1 MSKDFFRFDKEYSR
15 EEWTKYLGDNFK
27 YEYGSIPNQ
36 NSIIEKYIDCLDDS
50 NNKAIVWLGNL
61 NVDEDIGVYEIRIK
75 NTKTGSRVK
84 ISKICTD
91 IIKSG
96 NRNSFG
102 KGIFFIL
109 YSNENEKAYR
119 ISYVKYD
126 KKVNENLE
134 VKKDLSD
141 PKRFTYL
148 LGEGAKVKTAQSRLN
163 KEAFSSVKK
172 IEEAFSVEP
181 VNKEF
186 YKGIKISFDKI
197 YKNVLKNFENEE
209 NASSDRLLSAKE
221 FSLRFLG
228 RALFCWFLREKD
240 LIPKEIFDFINIG
253 EMKTKDNYYKE
264 VLEELFFNILNVKM
278 EERKIESKII
288 NKYEKQIPFL
298 NGGLFL
304 KKEEDYK
311 VKTIDNE
318 IIKELFE
325 FFEKYNFTVDESA
338 PFDIEISIDPEMLGR
353 IFENLLAEINPE
365 SSASA
370 RKETGS
376 FYTPREIVDYMVCES
391 IKLYLYKKT
400 QNVKA
405 DKIDN
410 IFSVN
415 EEADFSNEE
424 RNEILNAIHEM
435 KILDIACGSGAFP
448 MGILNRVFN
457 IIDKLDSNHEF
468 YKEFL
473 LKNIKGQAREEFKKL
488 YQANKFNYA
497 YKLDMLQRMIHGVD
511 IQPIAIEISRLRAF
525 LSLIV
530 DEEKESGHENLG
542 IKALPNLEFNF
553 ISANSLISLEHKE
566 KEQKEFSDETTEG
579 IIKRMR
585 NIAEEYF
592 NADTVEKK
600 IRIKTEFESL
610 MGGIENKSRDILEL
624 DADDKKKFLSWNPF
638 ENKSTDFFDSE
649 IQFGTKFFDI
659 VIGNPPYIQIQTMS
673 KSIKDNYKNAGFKSF
688 ASTGDIYQLFY
699 EKSLNLLDKNGVA
712 SLITSNKWMRAGYG
726 ASTREYFYNNA
737 NVFKIIDLGAGRF
750 SSATVDV
757 NIIFY
762 GRILQDKIEGERLF
776 DAVNYKD
783 DLEYLNLIR
792 IRTQEVYNRDAEEK
806 TALLYEVVTANLG
819 KEWVIMN
826 KVERSIFEKINKH
839 KALKDWDIQI
849 NFGIKTGFNEAFII
863 DEETKNK
870 LIKED
875 KKSEQ
880 LIKPLIRGRDI
891 KRYSYD
897 FNGVYLINTHN
908 GIERKNIP
916 PVNVN
921 KYKAIK
927 KHLDKYYSNLE
938 IRQDKG
944 NTPYNLRS
952 CAYLD
957 NFEKYKIKNNNGKI
971 EYYGKIIWNR
981 ISSELYFSYDD
992 KGYFVLDSMF
1002 MINCKNKNTI
1012 KYLIGILNSKL
1023 SRLYIKLTSAT
1034 LGSGTYGAKIYIEKI
1049 PIPKIDNTNKKLV
1062 DKIINN
1068 VNEILK
1074 IKNKNS
1080 NADISEIE
1088 GEIDKIVYWLYG
1100 LSEEEIKIIEN
1111 GI

>member
-1 MSKDFFRFDKEYSR
+1 MRFDKEYSR

-50 NNKAIVWLGNL
+50 NNRAIVWLGDL

-96 NRNSFG
+96 NRNSFE

-197 YKNVLKNFENEE
+197 YKDVLKNFENEE

-253 EMKTKDNYYKE
+253 ETKTKDNYYKE

-566 KEQKEFSDETTEG
+566 KEQKELKDETMDG
-579 IIKRMR
+579 FIKSMR

-592 NADTVEKK
+592 NADSLGKKKK
-600 IRIKTEFESL
+600 IKYKFDSLQSRIINESDFL
-610 MGGIENKSRDILEL
+610 TSE
-624 DADDKKKFLSWNPF
+624 DKKKFLSWNPF

-659 VIGNPPYIQIQTMS
+659 VIGNPPYGAKIS
-673 KSIKDNYKNAGFKSF
+673 AEDKKYFKENYKTTKTIKGVQKGSLDTYTLFIEKGF
-688 ASTGDIYQLFY
+688 
-699 EKSLNLLDKNGVA
+699 NLLDKNG
-712 SLITSNKWMRAGYG
+712 SLAYIVPISFTSSDSLSGVHCLLENNCKNIWVSSYAVRPQPVFQNAVVNTSIILFEKTLTKCKNIFSTKMYRKGKNFNLSNLIDNLQFVEVKDLKMFGRIPKISLPIEKSILQKIFKQKPIKDFVKDKGEKIYYRAVGGRYFKVVTNY
-726 ASTREYFYNNA
+726 STNSNTETFLFVDKKYRDLIACILSSNLSFYFYQVYSNNLNWSFSDICSFTIPFDNINSKIIEKIEDLYRQYLKDIEKNA
-737 NVFKIIDLGAGRF
+737 NVRKVSTESKYTMEEFK
-750 SSATVDV
+750 
-757 NIIFY
+757 
-762 GRILQDKIEGERLF
+762 E
-776 DAVNYKD
+776 
-783 DLEYLNLIR
+783 
-792 IRTQEVYNRDAEEK
+792 
-806 TALLYEVVTANLG
+806 
-819 KEWVIMN
+819 
-826 KVERSIFEKINKH
+826 
-839 KALKDWDIQI
+839 
-849 NFGIKTGFNEAFII
+849 
-863 DEETKNK
+863 
-870 LIKED
+870 
-875 KKSEQ
+875 
-880 LIKPLIRGRDI
+880 
-891 KRYSYD
+891 
-897 FNGVYLINTHN
+897 
-908 GIERKNIP
+908 
-916 PVNVN
+916 
-921 KYKAIK
+921 
-927 KHLDKYYSNLE
+927 
-938 IRQDKG
+938 
-944 NTPYNLRS
+944 
-952 CAYLD
+952 
-957 NFEKYKIKNNNGKI
+957 YKIGK
-971 EYYGKIIWNR
+971 
-981 ISSELYFSYDD
+981 
-992 KGYFVLDSMF
+992 
-1002 MINCKNKNTI
+1002 
-1012 KYLIGILNSKL
+1012 SKH
-1023 SRLYIKLTSAT
+1023 I
-1034 LGSGTYGAKIYIEKI
+1034 
-1049 PIPKIDNTNKKLV
+1049 
-1062 DKIINN
+1062 
-1068 VNEILK
+1068 
-1074 IKNKNS
+1074 
-1080 NADISEIE
+1080 
-1088 GEIDKIVYWLYG
+1088 IDKIDRLICPLYG
-1100 LSEEEIKIIEN
+1100 LTEEEMEFIINYELEFRV
-1111 GI
+1111 

>member
-27 YEYGSIPNQ
+27 YEYGSIANQ

-126 KKVNENLE
+126 KKVNENFE

-197 YKNVLKNFENEE
+197 YKDVLKNFENEE

-253 EMKTKDNYYKE
+253 ETKTKDNYYKE

-566 KEQKEFSDETTEG
+566 KEQKELKDETMDG
-579 IIKRMR
+579 FIKSMR

-592 NADTVEKK
+592 NADSLDKKKK
-600 IRIKTEFESL
+600 IKYKFDSLQSRIINESDFL
-610 MGGIENKSRDILEL
+610 TS
-624 DADDKKKFLSWNPF
+624 DDKKKFLSWNPF

-659 VIGNPPYIQIQTMS
+659 VIGNPPYGAKIS
-673 KSIKDNYKNAGFKSF
+673 AEDKKYFKENYKYANQGSLDTYKIFIEKGF
-688 ASTGDIYQLFY
+688 
-699 EKSLNLLDKNGVA
+699 NLLDKNGNLNFIVPMSVTS
-712 SLITSNKWMRAGYG
+712 SLSNAPLHKMILENCELIKISSYGY
-726 ASTREYFYNNA
+726 RPNQ
-737 NVFKIIDLGAGRF
+737 
-750 SSATVDV
+750 
-757 NIIFY
+757 IF
-762 GRILQDKIEGERLF
+762 
-776 DAVNYKD
+776 
-783 DLEYLNLIR
+783 
-792 IRTQEVYNRDAEEK
+792 RDAATNVSVISFVKSK
-806 TALLYEVVTANLG
+806 TRSKKLLTT
-819 KEWVIMN
+819 
-826 KVERSIFEKINKH
+826 KINK
-839 KALKDWDIQI
+839 
-849 NFGIKTGFNEAFII
+849 
-863 DEETKNK
+863 
-870 LIKED
+870 
-875 KKSEQ
+875 
-880 LIKPLIRGRDI
+880 
-891 KRYSYD
+891 RYR
-897 FNGVYLINTHN
+897 
-908 GIERKNIP
+908 E
-916 PVNVN
+916 
-921 KYKAIK
+921 
-927 KHLDKYYSNLE
+927 
-938 IRQDKG
+938 
-944 NTPYNLRS
+944 
-952 CAYLD
+952 
-957 NFEKYKIKNNNGKI
+957 
-971 EYYGKIIWNR
+971 
-981 ISSELYFSYDD
+981 
-992 KGYFVLDSMF
+992 
-1002 MINCKNKNTI
+1002 
-1012 KYLIGILNSKL
+1012 
-1023 SRLYIKLTSAT
+1023 
-1034 LGSGTYGAKIYIEKI
+1034 EKI
-1049 PIPKIDNTNKKLV
+1049 QDLIDNLKFVNSLNLLKEGRIPKISYQIEADILNKLYSIKTTIADLLNETKQAKPIYYRTSGGLYYKIVTSFSTNSSKETLLLLKSKYSKL
-1062 DKIINN
+1062 IGAIMSSTLYYWRWLINSN
-1068 VNEILK
+1068 WLDMRSYEILDFPIPIDK
-1074 IKNKNS
+1074 FTDNK
-1080 NADISEIE
+1080 ISEIE
-1088 GEIDKIVYWLYG
+1088 KIYKEYEKDLIKNSKPYRSKGEPAYYGKLSKHIIDKIDRLICPLYG
-1100 LSEEEIKIIEN
+1100 LTEEEMEFIIGYELEFRV
-1111 GI
+1111 

>member
-1 MSKDFFRFDKEYSR
+1 MRFDKEYSR

-27 YEYGSIPNQ
+27 YEYGSIANQ

-61 NVDEDIGVYEIRIK
+61 NVDEYIGVYEIRIK

-96 NRNSFG
+96 GKNSFG

-126 KKVNENLE
+126 KKVNENFE

-197 YKNVLKNFENEE
+197 YKDVLKNFENEE

-610 MGGIENKSRDILEL
+610 MGGIKNKSRDILEL

-659 VIGNPPYIQIQTMS
+659 VIGNPPYGAKIS
-673 KSIKDNYKNAGFKSF
+673 AEDKKYFKENYKYANQGSLDTYKIFIEKGF
-688 ASTGDIYQLFY
+688 
-699 EKSLNLLDKNGVA
+699 NLLDKNGNLNFIVPM
-712 SLITSNKWMRAGYG
+712 SVTSGKSNIALHKMILDNCKMIRVSSYNDRP
-726 ASTREYFYNNA
+726 SQVFNNA
-737 NVFKIIDLGAGRF
+737 HQKISIIGFLRTDTKCKELLTTKINRRYSSQSIDSVIKNLNFVNSLDFIQPEAFCKIGLPIEKSIMQKLYSQKQTLKDLMGGKQKVYYRNTGDIYYDLYTSYSTTKSTTQNSFKVINSKSIVALMSSTLFWWFRIAYTEGRHSYMHQFERFPIPNFSKEII
-750 SSATVDV
+750 
-757 NIIFY
+757 N
-762 GRILQDKIEGERLF
+762 K
-776 DAVNYKD
+776 
-783 DLEYLNLIR
+783 LE
-792 IRTQEVYNRDAEEK
+792 K
-806 TALLYEVVTANLG
+806 LG
-819 KEWVIMN
+819 KEYETDI
-826 KVERSIFEKINKH
+826 EKNH
-839 KALKDWDIQI
+839 D
-849 NFGIKTGFNEAFII
+849 
-863 DEETKNK
+863 
-870 LIKED
+870 
-875 KKSEQ
+875 
-880 LIKPLIRGRDI
+880 
-891 KRYSYD
+891 YS
-897 FNGVYLINTHN
+897 NGVKT
-908 GIERKNIP
+908 
-916 PVNVN
+916 
-921 KYKAIK
+921 
-927 KHLDKYYSNLE
+927 
-938 IRQDKG
+938 
-944 NTPYNLRS
+944 
-952 CAYLD
+952 
-957 NFEKYKIKNNNGKI
+957 YKIRK
-971 EYYGKIIWNR
+971 
-981 ISSELYFSYDD
+981 
-992 KGYFVLDSMF
+992 
-1002 MINCKNKNTI
+1002 
-1012 KYLIGILNSKL
+1012 SKH
-1023 SRLYIKLTSAT
+1023 I
-1034 LGSGTYGAKIYIEKI
+1034 
-1049 PIPKIDNTNKKLV
+1049 
-1062 DKIINN
+1062 
-1068 VNEILK
+1068 
-1074 IKNKNS
+1074 
-1080 NADISEIE
+1080 
-1088 GEIDKIVYWLYG
+1088 IDKIDRLICPLYG
-1100 LSEEEIKIIEN
+1100 LTEEEMEFIIGYELEFRV
-1111 GI
+1111 

>member
-27 YEYGSIPNQ
+27 YEYGSIANQ

-197 YKNVLKNFENEE
+197 YKDVLKNFENE
-209 NASSDRLLSAKE
+209 NSASDRLLSAKE

-240 LIPKEIFDFINIG
+240 LIPKEIFDFINID

-566 KEQKEFSDETTEG
+566 KEQKELKDETMDG
-579 IIKRMR
+579 FIKSMR
-585 NIAEEYF
+585 NISEEYF
-592 NADTVEKK
+592 NADSLDKKKK
-600 IRIKTEFESL
+600 IKYKFDSLQSRIINESDFL
-610 MGGIENKSRDILEL
+610 TS
-624 DADDKKKFLSWNPF
+624 DDKKKFLSWNPF

-762 GRILQDKIEGERLF
+762 GKNFEEKAEGEKLF

-792 IRTQEVYNRDAEEK
+792 IRTQEVYNSDAEEK
-806 TALLYEVVTANLG
+806 TALLSEVVTANLG

-1080 NADISEIE
+1080 NEDVSKIE
-1088 GEIDKIVYWLYG
+1088 GEIDKLTYKLYN
-1100 LSEEEIKIIEN
+1100 LSNEEIEIIEES
-1111 GI
+1111 

>member
-27 YEYGSIPNQ
+27 YEYGSIANQ

-96 NRNSFG
+96 DKNSFG

-109 YSNENEKAYR
+109 YSDENEKAYR

-126 KKVNENLE
+126 KKVNENYE

-197 YKNVLKNFENEE
+197 YKDVLKNFENEE
-209 NASSDRLLSAKE
+209 NSASDRLLSAKE

-240 LIPKEIFDFINIG
+240 LIPKEIFNFRNID
-253 EMKTKDNYYKE
+253 ETKTKDNYYKE

-304 KKEEDYK
+304 KKEDDYK

-415 EEADFSNEE
+415 EETDFSNEE

-457 IIDKLDSNHEF
+457 IIDKLDFNHEF

-566 KEQKEFSDETTEG
+566 KEQKELKDETMDG
-579 IIKRMR
+579 FIKSMR
-585 NIAEEYF
+585 NISEEYF
-592 NADTVEKK
+592 NADSLDKKKK
-600 IRIKTEFESL
+600 IKYKFDSLQSRIINESDFL
-610 MGGIENKSRDILEL
+610 TS
-624 DADDKKKFLSWNPF
+624 DDKKKFLSWNPF

-659 VIGNPPYIQIQTMS
+659 VIGNPPYGAKIS
-673 KSIKDNYKNAGFKSF
+673 AEDKKYFKENYKYANQGSLDTYKIFIEKGF
-688 ASTGDIYQLFY
+688 
-699 EKSLNLLDKNGVA
+699 NLLDKNGNLNFIVPMSVTS
-712 SLITSNKWMRAGYG
+712 SLSNIGLYKMLLDNCKFIRVSSYNDRPTQIFKNAHQNISIINFVRTNTPTKILLTTKANRKWANQSIDSVIKNMSFVNSVDFVQPEAFCKIGLPIEKSIMQKLYSQKQTLKDLMGGKHKIYYRHTNGGIYDLYTSY
-726 ASTREYFYNNA
+726 STTKSSTEKF
-737 NVFKIIDLGAGRF
+737 F
-750 SSATVDV
+750 S
-757 NIIFY
+757 
-762 GRILQDKIEGERLF
+762 IENSKSI
-776 DAVNYKD
+776 V
-783 DLEYLNLIR
+783 
-792 IRTQEVYNRDAEEK
+792 
-806 TALLYEVVTANLG
+806 ALLSSSLFLWFRNSYGDGRRKYIQQFERFPIPNFSKEIINKLEKLG
-819 KEWVIMN
+819 KEYETDI
-826 KVERSIFEKINKH
+826 EKNH
-839 KALKDWDIQI
+839 D
-849 NFGIKTGFNEAFII
+849 
-863 DEETKNK
+863 
-870 LIKED
+870 
-875 KKSEQ
+875 
-880 LIKPLIRGRDI
+880 
-891 KRYSYD
+891 YS
-897 FNGVYLINTHN
+897 NGVKT
-908 GIERKNIP
+908 
-916 PVNVN
+916 
-921 KYKAIK
+921 
-927 KHLDKYYSNLE
+927 
-938 IRQDKG
+938 
-944 NTPYNLRS
+944 
-952 CAYLD
+952 
-957 NFEKYKIKNNNGKI
+957 YKIRK
-971 EYYGKIIWNR
+971 
-981 ISSELYFSYDD
+981 
-992 KGYFVLDSMF
+992 
-1002 MINCKNKNTI
+1002 
-1012 KYLIGILNSKL
+1012 SKH
-1023 SRLYIKLTSAT
+1023 I
-1034 LGSGTYGAKIYIEKI
+1034 
-1049 PIPKIDNTNKKLV
+1049 
-1062 DKIINN
+1062 
-1068 VNEILK
+1068 
-1074 IKNKNS
+1074 
-1080 NADISEIE
+1080 
-1088 GEIDKIVYWLYG
+1088 IDKIDRLICPLYG
-1100 LSEEEIKIIEN
+1100 LTEEEMEFIIGYELEFRV
-1111 GI
+1111 

>member
-1 MSKDFFRFDKEYSR
+1 MRFDKEYSR

-27 YEYGSIPNQ
+27 YEYGSIANQ

-96 NRNSFG
+96 GKNSFG

-126 KKVNENLE
+126 KKVNENFE

-197 YKNVLKNFENEE
+197 YKNVLKNFENE
-209 NASSDRLLSAKE
+209 NSASDCLLSAKE

-240 LIPKEIFDFINIG
+240 LIPKEIFDFRNID
-253 EMKTKDNYYKE
+253 ETKTKDNYYKE

-530 DEEKESGHENLG
+530 DEEKESGQENLG

-624 DADDKKKFLSWNPF
+624 DAEDKKKFLSWNPF

-776 DAVNYKD
+776 DAVNYKY

-792 IRTQEVYNRDAEEK
+792 IRTQEIYNRDAEEK
-806 TALLYEVVTANLG
+806 TALLSEVVTANLS

-826 KVERSIFEKINKH
+826 KVERSIFEKINKY
-839 KALKDWDIQI
+839 KALKDWGISI
-849 NFGIKTGFNEAFII
+849 NRGITTGLNEAFII
-863 DEETKNK
+863 DEETKDK

-875 KKSEQ
+875 KKSAE

-891 KRYSYD
+891 NRYNYD
-897 FNGVYLINTHN
+897 FKKLYFINTHN
-908 GIERKNIP
+908 GLKEKNIS

-944 NTPYNLRS
+944 ITPYNLRN
-952 CAYLD
+952 CTYIED
-957 NFEKYKIKNNNGKI
+957 FEKPKIVYQEICLNA
-971 EYYGKIIWNR
+971 
-981 ISSELYFSYDD
+981 SYSFDD
-992 KGYFVLDSMF
+992 KNSFLTNNAYM
-1002 MINCKNKNTI
+1002 MISPNYNLK
-1012 KYLIGILNSKL
+1012 LLLGLLNSKL
-1023 SRLYIKLTSAT
+1023 YWWFFTKNNVS
-1034 LGSGTYGAKIYIEKI
+1034 LGSSGVRMLAMFIEVL
-1049 PIPKIDNTNKKLV
+1049 PIPKVDKKTEKEIVKLV
-1062 DKIINN
+1062 EKVIEGKKVGIDTR
-1068 VNEILK
+1068 EL
-1074 IKNKNS
+1074 
-1080 NADISEIE
+1080 E
-1088 GEIDKIVYWLYG
+1088 GEIDKIVYKLYN
-1100 LSEEEIKIIEN
+1100 LSNEEIEIIEES
-1111 GI
+1111 

>member
-96 NRNSFG
+96 NKNSFG

-126 KKVNENLE
+126 KKVNENYE

-197 YKNVLKNFENEE
+197 YKDVLKNFENE
-209 NASSDRLLSAKE
+209 NAASDCLLSAKE

-566 KEQKEFSDETTEG
+566 KEQKELKDETMDG
-579 IIKRMR
+579 FIKSMR

-592 NADTVEKK
+592 NADSLDKKKK
-600 IRIKTEFESL
+600 IKYKFDSLQSRIINESDFL
-610 MGGIENKSRDILEL
+610 TSE
-624 DADDKKKFLSWNPF
+624 DKKKFLSWNPF

-659 VIGNPPYIQIQTMS
+659 VIGNPPYLEARSKIFSDSMKENYQNNILINFHKNKKLLGKGMDLSLYFYIKSLQLINENGFITFVCTNSWLSTKYGINFQKFLIEQNLNITLIDTDFKHFSTAAINTIISIFHYDNKTNLTLKYFRENFAKYNELYSYSIGDKNLMLNYKWNILFTEELDILLSILKKLSKGLTIDKIGLKYGQGLNGYKVSSKGNIHFYHKEKPSFTFTKSSNKIDNLKTKRTPPIFIMPRGIAYSHYCCFNKIHSYSDSYVEILKSDNSNNIKELKDKNLLSIWLFYNSTLGWFLREITGRNNLGGGLLKAEAFDLQNIPCVFDIDLKLATLIYNKTKNLNILTYDKEINTEHHKEIDKVIYDSIGLNKNEKEFINNKFINLIEQRKS
-673 KSIKDNYKNAGFKSF
+673 KSI
-688 ASTGDIYQLFY
+688 
-699 EKSLNLLDKNGVA
+699 
-712 SLITSNKWMRAGYG
+712 
-726 ASTREYFYNNA
+726 
-737 NVFKIIDLGAGRF
+737 
-750 SSATVDV
+750 
-757 NIIFY
+757 
-762 GRILQDKIEGERLF
+762 
-776 DAVNYKD
+776 
-783 DLEYLNLIR
+783 
-792 IRTQEVYNRDAEEK
+792 
-806 TALLYEVVTANLG
+806 
-819 KEWVIMN
+819 
-826 KVERSIFEKINKH
+826 
-839 KALKDWDIQI
+839 
-849 NFGIKTGFNEAFII
+849 
-863 DEETKNK
+863 
-870 LIKED
+870 
-875 KKSEQ
+875 
-880 LIKPLIRGRDI
+880 
-891 KRYSYD
+891 
-897 FNGVYLINTHN
+897 
-908 GIERKNIP
+908 
-916 PVNVN
+916 
-921 KYKAIK
+921 
-927 KHLDKYYSNLE
+927 
-938 IRQDKG
+938 
-944 NTPYNLRS
+944 
-952 CAYLD
+952 
-957 NFEKYKIKNNNGKI
+957 
-971 EYYGKIIWNR
+971 
-981 ISSELYFSYDD
+981 
-992 KGYFVLDSMF
+992 
-1002 MINCKNKNTI
+1002 
-1012 KYLIGILNSKL
+1012 SK
-1023 SRLYIKLTSAT
+1023 
-1034 LGSGTYGAKIYIEKI
+1034 
-1049 PIPKIDNTNKKLV
+1049 
-1062 DKIINN
+1062 
-1068 VNEILK
+1068 
-1074 IKNKNS
+1074 
-1080 NADISEIE
+1080 
-1088 GEIDKIVYWLYG
+1088 
-1100 LSEEEIKIIEN
+1100 
-1111 GI
+1111 

>member
-84 ISKICTD
+84 ISKICMD

-96 NRNSFG
+96 GKNSFG

-126 KKVNENLE
+126 KKVNENYE

-197 YKNVLKNFENEE
+197 YKNVLKNFENE
-209 NASSDRLLSAKE
+209 NSASDCLLSAKE

-253 EMKTKDNYYKE
+253 ETKTKDNYYKE

-288 NKYEKQIPFL
+288 NQYEKQIPFL

-304 KKEEDYK
+304 KKEDDYK

-405 DKIDN
+405 YKIDN

-585 NIAEEYF
+585 NIADGYF

-610 MGGIENKSRDILEL
+610 MGGIENNSRDILEL
-624 DADDKKKFLSWNPF
+624 DAEDKKKFLSWNPF

-659 VIGNPPYIQIQTMS
+659 VIGNPPYGAKIS
-673 KSIKDNYKNAGFKSF
+673 AEDKKYFKENYKYANQGSLDTYKIFIEKGF
-688 ASTGDIYQLFY
+688 
-699 EKSLNLLDKNGVA
+699 NLLDKNGNLNFIVPI
-712 SLITSNKWMRAGYG
+712 SITSSKSNIELHKMILDNCEFVKVSSYG
-726 ASTREYFYNNA
+726 HRPVKIFYNAEQRTSIICFVKTNSKTKKLMTTKLNRRYSSQSIDSVIKNMSFVNSVNFTQSGA
-737 NVFKIIDLGAGRF
+737 FCKIGLPIEKSIMQKLYSQKQTIKDLMGGKQKVYYRNTGGGYYDLYTSYSTTKSTTESNFNTTKPKVIVAILSSTLFYWFRNSYSEGRHSYIYEIDIFPIPNF
-750 SSATVDV
+750 SKE
-757 NIIFY
+757 
-762 GRILQDKIEGERLF
+762 ILNK
-776 DAVNYKD
+776 
-783 DLEYLNLIR
+783 LE
-792 IRTQEVYNRDAEEK
+792 K
-806 TALLYEVVTANLG
+806 LG
-819 KEWVIMN
+819 KEYETDI
-826 KVERSIFEKINKH
+826 EKNH
-839 KALKDWDIQI
+839 D
-849 NFGIKTGFNEAFII
+849 
-863 DEETKNK
+863 
-870 LIKED
+870 
-875 KKSEQ
+875 
-880 LIKPLIRGRDI
+880 
-891 KRYSYD
+891 YS
-897 FNGVYLINTHN
+897 NGVKT
-908 GIERKNIP
+908 
-916 PVNVN
+916 
-921 KYKAIK
+921 
-927 KHLDKYYSNLE
+927 
-938 IRQDKG
+938 
-944 NTPYNLRS
+944 
-952 CAYLD
+952 
-957 NFEKYKIKNNNGKI
+957 YKIRK
-971 EYYGKIIWNR
+971 
-981 ISSELYFSYDD
+981 
-992 KGYFVLDSMF
+992 
-1002 MINCKNKNTI
+1002 
-1012 KYLIGILNSKL
+1012 SKH
-1023 SRLYIKLTSAT
+1023 I
-1034 LGSGTYGAKIYIEKI
+1034 
-1049 PIPKIDNTNKKLV
+1049 
-1062 DKIINN
+1062 
-1068 VNEILK
+1068 
-1074 IKNKNS
+1074 
-1080 NADISEIE
+1080 
-1088 GEIDKIVYWLYG
+1088 IDKIDRLICPLYG
-1100 LSEEEIKIIEN
+1100 LSEEEMEFIIGYELEFRV
-1111 GI
+1111 

>member
-1 MSKDFFRFDKEYSR
+1 MSKDSFRFDKEYSR

-27 YEYGSIPNQ
+27 YEYGSIANQ

-240 LIPKEIFDFINIG
+240 LIPKEIFDFRNIG
-253 EMKTKDNYYKE
+253 ETKTKDNYYKE

-610 MGGIENKSRDILEL
+610 MGGIENKSRNILEL
-624 DADDKKKFLSWNPF
+624 DAEDKKKFLSWNPF

-659 VIGNPPYIQIQTMS
+659 VIGNPPYGAKIS
-673 KSIKDNYKNAGFKSF
+673 AEDKKYFKENYKTTKTIKGVQKGSLDTYTLFIEKGF
-688 ASTGDIYQLFY
+688 
-699 EKSLNLLDKNGVA
+699 NLLDKNG
-712 SLITSNKWMRAGYG
+712 SLAYIVPISFTSSDSLSGVHCLLENNCKNIWVSSYAVRPQPVFQNAVVNTSIILFEKTLTKCKNIFSTKMYRKGKNFNLSNLIDNLQFVEVKDLKMFGRIPKISLPIEKSILQKIFKQKPIKDFLKDKGKPIYYRAVGGRYFKVVTNY
-726 ASTREYFYNNA
+726 STYSNTETFLFVDKKYRDLIACILSSNLSFYFYQVYSNNLNWSFSDICSFTIPFDNINSEIIEKIEDLYKQYLKDIEKNA
-737 NVFKIIDLGAGRF
+737 NVRKVSTESKYTMEEFK
-750 SSATVDV
+750 
-757 NIIFY
+757 
-762 GRILQDKIEGERLF
+762 E
-776 DAVNYKD
+776 
-783 DLEYLNLIR
+783 
-792 IRTQEVYNRDAEEK
+792 
-806 TALLYEVVTANLG
+806 
-819 KEWVIMN
+819 
-826 KVERSIFEKINKH
+826 
-839 KALKDWDIQI
+839 
-849 NFGIKTGFNEAFII
+849 
-863 DEETKNK
+863 
-870 LIKED
+870 
-875 KKSEQ
+875 
-880 LIKPLIRGRDI
+880 
-891 KRYSYD
+891 
-897 FNGVYLINTHN
+897 
-908 GIERKNIP
+908 
-916 PVNVN
+916 
-921 KYKAIK
+921 
-927 KHLDKYYSNLE
+927 
-938 IRQDKG
+938 
-944 NTPYNLRS
+944 
-952 CAYLD
+952 
-957 NFEKYKIKNNNGKI
+957 YKIGK
-971 EYYGKIIWNR
+971 
-981 ISSELYFSYDD
+981 
-992 KGYFVLDSMF
+992 
-1002 MINCKNKNTI
+1002 
-1012 KYLIGILNSKL
+1012 SKH
-1023 SRLYIKLTSAT
+1023 I
-1034 LGSGTYGAKIYIEKI
+1034 
-1049 PIPKIDNTNKKLV
+1049 
-1062 DKIINN
+1062 
-1068 VNEILK
+1068 
-1074 IKNKNS
+1074 
-1080 NADISEIE
+1080 
-1088 GEIDKIVYWLYG
+1088 IDKIDRLICPLYG
-1100 LSEEEIKIIEN
+1100 LTEEEMEFIIGYELEFRV
-1111 GI
+1111 

>member
-27 YEYGSIPNQ
+27 YEYGSIANQ

-181 VNKEF
+181 VNEEF
-186 YKGIKISFDKI
+186 YKGIKELFDKI
-197 YKNVLKNFENEE
+197 CKDVLKNFENEE

-566 KEQKEFSDETTEG
+566 KEQKELKDETMDG
-579 IIKRMR
+579 FIKSMR

-592 NADTVEKK
+592 NADSLDKKKK
-600 IRIKTEFESL
+600 IKYKFDSLQSRIINESDFL
-610 MGGIENKSRDILEL
+610 TS
-624 DADDKKKFLSWNPF
+624 DDKKKFLSWNPF

-659 VIGNPPYIQIQTMS
+659 VIGNPPYLEARSKIFSDSMKENYQNNILINFHKNKKLLGKGMDLSLYFYIKSLQLINENGFITFVCTNSWLSTKYGINFQKFLIEQNLNITLIDTDFKHFSTAAINTIISIFHYDNKTNLTLKYFRENFAKYNELYSYSIGDKNLMLNYKWNILFTEELDILLSILKKLSKGLTIDKIGLKYGQGLNGYKVSSKGNIHFYHKEKPSFTFTKSSNKIDNLKTKRTPPIFIMPRGIAYSHYCCFNKIHSYSDSYVEILKSDNSNNIKELKDKNLLSIWLFYNSTLGWFLREITGRNNLGGGLLKAEAFDLQNIPCVFDIDLKLATLIYNKTKNLNILTYDKEINTEHHKEIDKVIYDSIGLNKNEKEFINNKFINLIEQRKS
-673 KSIKDNYKNAGFKSF
+673 KSI
-688 ASTGDIYQLFY
+688 
-699 EKSLNLLDKNGVA
+699 
-712 SLITSNKWMRAGYG
+712 
-726 ASTREYFYNNA
+726 
-737 NVFKIIDLGAGRF
+737 
-750 SSATVDV
+750 
-757 NIIFY
+757 
-762 GRILQDKIEGERLF
+762 
-776 DAVNYKD
+776 
-783 DLEYLNLIR
+783 
-792 IRTQEVYNRDAEEK
+792 
-806 TALLYEVVTANLG
+806 
-819 KEWVIMN
+819 
-826 KVERSIFEKINKH
+826 
-839 KALKDWDIQI
+839 
-849 NFGIKTGFNEAFII
+849 
-863 DEETKNK
+863 
-870 LIKED
+870 
-875 KKSEQ
+875 
-880 LIKPLIRGRDI
+880 
-891 KRYSYD
+891 
-897 FNGVYLINTHN
+897 
-908 GIERKNIP
+908 
-916 PVNVN
+916 
-921 KYKAIK
+921 
-927 KHLDKYYSNLE
+927 
-938 IRQDKG
+938 
-944 NTPYNLRS
+944 
-952 CAYLD
+952 
-957 NFEKYKIKNNNGKI
+957 
-971 EYYGKIIWNR
+971 
-981 ISSELYFSYDD
+981 
-992 KGYFVLDSMF
+992 
-1002 MINCKNKNTI
+1002 
-1012 KYLIGILNSKL
+1012 SK
-1023 SRLYIKLTSAT
+1023 
-1034 LGSGTYGAKIYIEKI
+1034 
-1049 PIPKIDNTNKKLV
+1049 
-1062 DKIINN
+1062 
-1068 VNEILK
+1068 
-1074 IKNKNS
+1074 
-1080 NADISEIE
+1080 
-1088 GEIDKIVYWLYG
+1088 
-1100 LSEEEIKIIEN
+1100 
-1111 GI
+1111 

>member
-1 MSKDFFRFDKEYSR
+1 MRFDKEYSR

-50 NNKAIVWLGNL
+50 NNRAIVWLGDL

-126 KKVNENLE
+126 KKVNENFE

-197 YKNVLKNFENEE
+197 YKDVLKNFENEE

-253 EMKTKDNYYKE
+253 ETKTKDNYYKE

-566 KEQKEFSDETTEG
+566 KEQKELKDETMDG
-579 IIKRMR
+579 FIKSMR

-592 NADTVEKK
+592 NADSLGKKKK
-600 IRIKTEFESL
+600 IKYKFDSLQSRIINESDFL
-610 MGGIENKSRDILEL
+610 TSE
-624 DADDKKKFLSWNPF
+624 DKKKFLSWNPF

-659 VIGNPPYIQIQTMS
+659 VIGNPPYGAKIS
-673 KSIKDNYKNAGFKSF
+673 AEDKKYFKENYKTTKTIKGVQKGSLDTYTLFIEKGF
-688 ASTGDIYQLFY
+688 
-699 EKSLNLLDKNGVA
+699 NLLDKNG
-712 SLITSNKWMRAGYG
+712 SLAYIVPISFTSSDSLSGVHCLLENNCKNIWVSSYAVRPQPVFQNAVVNTSIILFEKTLTKCKNIFSTKMYRKGKNFNLSNLIDNLQFVEVKDLKMFGRIPKISLPIEKSILQKIFKQKPIKDFVKDKGEKIYYRAVGGRYFKVVTNY
-726 ASTREYFYNNA
+726 STNSNTETFLFVDKKYRDLIACILSSNLSFYFYQVYSNNLNWSFSDICSFTIPFDNINSKIIEKIEDLYRQYLKDIEKNA
-737 NVFKIIDLGAGRF
+737 NVRKVSTESKYTMEEFK
-750 SSATVDV
+750 
-757 NIIFY
+757 
-762 GRILQDKIEGERLF
+762 E
-776 DAVNYKD
+776 
-783 DLEYLNLIR
+783 
-792 IRTQEVYNRDAEEK
+792 
-806 TALLYEVVTANLG
+806 
-819 KEWVIMN
+819 
-826 KVERSIFEKINKH
+826 
-839 KALKDWDIQI
+839 
-849 NFGIKTGFNEAFII
+849 
-863 DEETKNK
+863 
-870 LIKED
+870 
-875 KKSEQ
+875 
-880 LIKPLIRGRDI
+880 
-891 KRYSYD
+891 
-897 FNGVYLINTHN
+897 
-908 GIERKNIP
+908 
-916 PVNVN
+916 
-921 KYKAIK
+921 
-927 KHLDKYYSNLE
+927 
-938 IRQDKG
+938 
-944 NTPYNLRS
+944 
-952 CAYLD
+952 
-957 NFEKYKIKNNNGKI
+957 YKIGK
-971 EYYGKIIWNR
+971 
-981 ISSELYFSYDD
+981 
-992 KGYFVLDSMF
+992 
-1002 MINCKNKNTI
+1002 
-1012 KYLIGILNSKL
+1012 SKH
-1023 SRLYIKLTSAT
+1023 I
-1034 LGSGTYGAKIYIEKI
+1034 
-1049 PIPKIDNTNKKLV
+1049 
-1062 DKIINN
+1062 
-1068 VNEILK
+1068 
-1074 IKNKNS
+1074 
-1080 NADISEIE
+1080 
-1088 GEIDKIVYWLYG
+1088 IDKIDRLICPLYG
-1100 LSEEEIKIIEN
+1100 LTEEEMEFIINYELEFRV
-1111 GI
+1111 

>member
-1 MSKDFFRFDKEYSR
+1 MRFDKEYSR

-126 KKVNENLE
+126 KKVNENYE

-253 EMKTKDNYYKE
+253 ETKTKDNYYKE

-610 MGGIENKSRDILEL
+610 MGGIKNKSRDILEL
-624 DADDKKKFLSWNPF
+624 DAEDKKKFLSWNPF

-699 EKSLNLLDKNGVA
+699 EKSLNLLDKN
-712 SLITSNKWMRAGYG
+712 I
-726 ASTREYFYNNA
+726 
-737 NVFKIIDLGAGRF
+737 
-750 SSATVDV
+750 
-757 NIIFY
+757 
-762 GRILQDKIEGERLF
+762 
-776 DAVNYKD
+776 
-783 DLEYLNLIR
+783 
-792 IRTQEVYNRDAEEK
+792 
-806 TALLYEVVTANLG
+806 
-819 KEWVIMN
+819 
-826 KVERSIFEKINKH
+826 
-839 KALKDWDIQI
+839 
-849 NFGIKTGFNEAFII
+849 
-863 DEETKNK
+863 
-870 LIKED
+870 
-875 KKSEQ
+875 
-880 LIKPLIRGRDI
+880 
-891 KRYSYD
+891 
-897 FNGVYLINTHN
+897 
-908 GIERKNIP
+908 
-916 PVNVN
+916 
-921 KYKAIK
+921 
-927 KHLDKYYSNLE
+927 
-938 IRQDKG
+938 
-944 NTPYNLRS
+944 
-952 CAYLD
+952 
-957 NFEKYKIKNNNGKI
+957 
-971 EYYGKIIWNR
+971 
-981 ISSELYFSYDD
+981 
-992 KGYFVLDSMF
+992 
-1002 MINCKNKNTI
+1002 
-1012 KYLIGILNSKL
+1012 
-1023 SRLYIKLTSAT
+1023 
-1034 LGSGTYGAKIYIEKI
+1034 
-1049 PIPKIDNTNKKLV
+1049 
-1062 DKIINN
+1062 
-1068 VNEILK
+1068 
-1074 IKNKNS
+1074 
-1080 NADISEIE
+1080 
-1088 GEIDKIVYWLYG
+1088 
-1100 LSEEEIKIIEN
+1100 
-1111 GI
+1111 

>member
-1 MSKDFFRFDKEYSR
+1 MRFDKEYSR

-27 YEYGSIPNQ
+27 YEYGSIANQ

-197 YKNVLKNFENEE
+197 YKDVLKNFENEE
-209 NASSDRLLSAKE
+209 NSASDCLLSAKE

-228 RALFCWFLREKD
+228 RALFCWFLREKN

-400 QNVKA
+400 QNVKS

-566 KEQKEFSDETTEG
+566 KEQKELKDETMDG
-579 IIKRMR
+579 FIKSMR

-592 NADTVEKK
+592 NADSLDKKKK
-600 IRIKTEFESL
+600 IKYKFDSLQSRIINESDFL
-610 MGGIENKSRDILEL
+610 TSE
-624 DADDKKKFLSWNPF
+624 DKKKFLSWNPF

-659 VIGNPPYIQIQTMS
+659 VIGNPPYGAKIS
-673 KSIKDNYKNAGFKSF
+673 AEDKKYFKENYKYANQGSLDTYKIFIEKGF
-688 ASTGDIYQLFY
+688 
-699 EKSLNLLDKNGVA
+699 NLLDKNGNLNFIVPI
-712 SLITSNKWMRAGYG
+712 SITSSKSNIELHKMILDNCEFVKVSSYSNAPSRI
-726 ASTREYFYNNA
+726 FYNADQRVSIINFMKT
-737 NVFKIIDLGAGRF
+737 NTKTKILLTTKINKKLSSQSIDSVIKNMSFVNSVNFTQSGAFCKIGLPIEKSIMQKLYSQKQTIKDLMGGKQKVYYRSTGGRYYDLYTSYSTKSNKEKSFEIYNSKSIVAILSSTLFYWFRNSYSNHRDSYIREFEIFPIPNF
-750 SSATVDV
+750 SKE
-757 NIIFY
+757 IIN
-762 GRILQDKIEGERLF
+762 K
-776 DAVNYKD
+776 
-783 DLEYLNLIR
+783 LE
-792 IRTQEVYNRDAEEK
+792 K
-806 TALLYEVVTANLG
+806 LG
-819 KEWVIMN
+819 KEYETDI
-826 KVERSIFEKINKH
+826 EKNH
-839 KALKDWDIQI
+839 D
-849 NFGIKTGFNEAFII
+849 
-863 DEETKNK
+863 
-870 LIKED
+870 
-875 KKSEQ
+875 
-880 LIKPLIRGRDI
+880 
-891 KRYSYD
+891 YS
-897 FNGVYLINTHN
+897 NGVKT
-908 GIERKNIP
+908 
-916 PVNVN
+916 
-921 KYKAIK
+921 
-927 KHLDKYYSNLE
+927 
-938 IRQDKG
+938 
-944 NTPYNLRS
+944 
-952 CAYLD
+952 
-957 NFEKYKIKNNNGKI
+957 YKIRK
-971 EYYGKIIWNR
+971 
-981 ISSELYFSYDD
+981 
-992 KGYFVLDSMF
+992 
-1002 MINCKNKNTI
+1002 
-1012 KYLIGILNSKL
+1012 SKH
-1023 SRLYIKLTSAT
+1023 I
-1034 LGSGTYGAKIYIEKI
+1034 
-1049 PIPKIDNTNKKLV
+1049 
-1062 DKIINN
+1062 
-1068 VNEILK
+1068 
-1074 IKNKNS
+1074 
-1080 NADISEIE
+1080 
-1088 GEIDKIVYWLYG
+1088 IDKIDRLICPLYG
-1100 LSEEEIKIIEN
+1100 LSEEEMEFIIGYELEFRV
-1111 GI
+1111 

>member
-15 EEWTKYLGDNFK
+15 EEWTKYLGYNFK

-96 NRNSFG
+96 NKNSFG

-197 YKNVLKNFENEE
+197 YKDVLKNFENEE
-209 NASSDRLLSAKE
+209 NAASDRLLSAKE

-240 LIPKEIFDFINIG
+240 LIPKEIFDFINID
-253 EMKTKDNYYKE
+253 ETKTKDNYYKE

-415 EEADFSNEE
+415 EDADFSNEE

-457 IIDKLDSNHEF
+457 IIDKLDFNHEF

-566 KEQKEFSDETTEG
+566 KEQKELKDETMDG
-579 IIKRMR
+579 FIKSMR

-592 NADTVEKK
+592 NADSLDKKKK
-600 IRIKTEFESL
+600 IKYKFDSLQSRIINESDFL
-610 MGGIENKSRDILEL
+610 TS
-624 DADDKKKFLSWNPF
+624 DDKKKFLSWNPF

-659 VIGNPPYIQIQTMS
+659 VIGNPPYGAKIS
-673 KSIKDNYKNAGFKSF
+673 AEDKKYFKENYKTTKTIKGVQKGSLDTYTLFIEKGF
-688 ASTGDIYQLFY
+688 
-699 EKSLNLLDKNGVA
+699 NLLDKNG
-712 SLITSNKWMRAGYG
+712 SLAYIVPISFTSSDSLSGVHCLLENNCKNIWVSSYAVRPQPVFQNAVVNTSIILFEKTLTKCKNIFSTKMYRKGKNFNLSNLIDNLQFVEVKELKMFGRIPKISLPIEKSILQKIFKQKPIKDFVKDKGKPIYYRVVGGRYFKIVTNYTTRSNKETSFFVDKKYRDLIACIL
-726 ASTREYFYNNA
+726 SSNLSFYFYQVYSNNLSWTFSDICSFTIPFDNINSKIIEKIEDLYKQYLKDIEKNA
-737 NVFKIIDLGAGRF
+737 NVRKVSTESKYTMEEFK
-750 SSATVDV
+750 
-757 NIIFY
+757 
-762 GRILQDKIEGERLF
+762 E
-776 DAVNYKD
+776 
-783 DLEYLNLIR
+783 
-792 IRTQEVYNRDAEEK
+792 
-806 TALLYEVVTANLG
+806 
-819 KEWVIMN
+819 
-826 KVERSIFEKINKH
+826 
-839 KALKDWDIQI
+839 
-849 NFGIKTGFNEAFII
+849 
-863 DEETKNK
+863 
-870 LIKED
+870 
-875 KKSEQ
+875 
-880 LIKPLIRGRDI
+880 
-891 KRYSYD
+891 
-897 FNGVYLINTHN
+897 
-908 GIERKNIP
+908 
-916 PVNVN
+916 
-921 KYKAIK
+921 
-927 KHLDKYYSNLE
+927 
-938 IRQDKG
+938 
-944 NTPYNLRS
+944 
-952 CAYLD
+952 
-957 NFEKYKIKNNNGKI
+957 YKIGK
-971 EYYGKIIWNR
+971 
-981 ISSELYFSYDD
+981 
-992 KGYFVLDSMF
+992 
-1002 MINCKNKNTI
+1002 
-1012 KYLIGILNSKL
+1012 SKH
-1023 SRLYIKLTSAT
+1023 I
-1034 LGSGTYGAKIYIEKI
+1034 
-1049 PIPKIDNTNKKLV
+1049 
-1062 DKIINN
+1062 
-1068 VNEILK
+1068 
-1074 IKNKNS
+1074 
-1080 NADISEIE
+1080 
-1088 GEIDKIVYWLYG
+1088 IDKIDRLICPLYG
-1100 LSEEEIKIIEN
+1100 LTEEEMEFIIGYELEFRV
-1111 GI
+1111 

>member
-1 MSKDFFRFDKEYSR
+1 MRFDKEYSR

-27 YEYGSIPNQ
+27 YEYGSIANQ

-126 KKVNENLE
+126 KKVNENYE

-197 YKNVLKNFENEE
+197 YKDVLKNFENEE

-566 KEQKEFSDETTEG
+566 KEQKELKDETMDG
-579 IIKRMR
+579 FIKSMR

-592 NADTVEKK
+592 NADSLDKKKK
-600 IRIKTEFESL
+600 IKYKFDSLQSRI
-610 MGGIENKSRDILEL
+610 INENDFLTSE
-624 DADDKKKFLSWNPF
+624 DKKKFLSWNPF

-659 VIGNPPYIQIQTMS
+659 VIGNPPYGAKIS
-673 KSIKDNYKNAGFKSF
+673 AEDKKYFKENYKYANQGSLDTYKIFIEKGF
-688 ASTGDIYQLFY
+688 
-699 EKSLNLLDKNGVA
+699 NLLDKNGNLNFIVPI
-712 SLITSNKWMRAGYG
+712 SITSSKSNIELHKMILDNCEFVKVSSYSDAPSRI
-726 ASTREYFYNNA
+726 FYNA
-737 NVFKIIDLGAGRF
+737 DQNVSIINFMKTNTKTKILLTTKINKKLSSQSIDSVIKNMSFVNSVNFTQSGAFCKIGLPIEKSIMQKLYSQKQTIKDLMGGKQKLYYRTTGGRYYKIYTSYSTK
-750 SSATVDV
+750 SSKENSFNVENSKLVAALMSSTL
-757 NIIFY
+757 FY
-762 GRILQDKIEGERLF
+762 WFR
-776 DAVNYKD
+776 NSYS
-783 DLEYLNLIR
+783 N
-792 IRTQEVYNRDAEEK
+792 NRDNYVSEFERFPIPNFSKEIINKLEK
-806 TALLYEVVTANLG
+806 LG
-819 KEWVIMN
+819 KEYETDI
-826 KVERSIFEKINKH
+826 EKNH
-839 KALKDWDIQI
+839 D
-849 NFGIKTGFNEAFII
+849 
-863 DEETKNK
+863 
-870 LIKED
+870 
-875 KKSEQ
+875 
-880 LIKPLIRGRDI
+880 
-891 KRYSYD
+891 YS
-897 FNGVYLINTHN
+897 NGVKT
-908 GIERKNIP
+908 
-916 PVNVN
+916 
-921 KYKAIK
+921 
-927 KHLDKYYSNLE
+927 
-938 IRQDKG
+938 
-944 NTPYNLRS
+944 
-952 CAYLD
+952 
-957 NFEKYKIKNNNGKI
+957 YKIRK
-971 EYYGKIIWNR
+971 
-981 ISSELYFSYDD
+981 
-992 KGYFVLDSMF
+992 
-1002 MINCKNKNTI
+1002 
-1012 KYLIGILNSKL
+1012 SKH
-1023 SRLYIKLTSAT
+1023 I
-1034 LGSGTYGAKIYIEKI
+1034 
-1049 PIPKIDNTNKKLV
+1049 
-1062 DKIINN
+1062 
-1068 VNEILK
+1068 
-1074 IKNKNS
+1074 
-1080 NADISEIE
+1080 
-1088 GEIDKIVYWLYG
+1088 IDKIDRLICPLYG
-1100 LSEEEIKIIEN
+1100 LTEEEMEFIINYELEFRV
-1111 GI
+1111 

>member
-27 YEYGSIPNQ
+27 YEYGSIANQ

-96 NRNSFG
+96 NKNSFG

-209 NASSDRLLSAKE
+209 NAAKE

-566 KEQKEFSDETTEG
+566 KEQKELKDETMDG
-579 IIKRMR
+579 FIKSMR

-592 NADTVEKK
+592 NADSLDKKKK
-600 IRIKTEFESL
+600 IKYKFDSLQSRI
-610 MGGIENKSRDILEL
+610 INENDFLTS
-624 DADDKKKFLSWNPF
+624 DDKKKFLSWNPF

-659 VIGNPPYIQIQTMS
+659 VIGNPPYGAKIS
-673 KSIKDNYKNAGFKSF
+673 AEDKKYFKENYKTTKTIKGVQKGSLDTYTLFIEKGF
-688 ASTGDIYQLFY
+688 
-699 EKSLNLLDKNGVA
+699 NLLDKNG
-712 SLITSNKWMRAGYG
+712 SLAYIVPISFTSSDSLSGVHCLLENNCKNIWVSSYAVRPQPVFQNAVVNTSIILFEKTLTKCKNIFSTKMYRKGKNFNLSNLIDNLQFVEVKELKMFGRIPKISLPIEKSILQKIFKQKPIKDFVKDKGKPIYYRVVGGRYFKIVTNYTTRSNKETSFFVDKKYRDLIACIL
-726 ASTREYFYNNA
+726 SSNLSFYFYQVYSNNLSWTFSDICSFTIPFDNINSKIIEKIEDLYKQYLKDIEKNA
-737 NVFKIIDLGAGRF
+737 NVRKVSTESKYTMEEFK
-750 SSATVDV
+750 
-757 NIIFY
+757 
-762 GRILQDKIEGERLF
+762 E
-776 DAVNYKD
+776 
-783 DLEYLNLIR
+783 
-792 IRTQEVYNRDAEEK
+792 
-806 TALLYEVVTANLG
+806 
-819 KEWVIMN
+819 
-826 KVERSIFEKINKH
+826 
-839 KALKDWDIQI
+839 
-849 NFGIKTGFNEAFII
+849 
-863 DEETKNK
+863 
-870 LIKED
+870 
-875 KKSEQ
+875 
-880 LIKPLIRGRDI
+880 
-891 KRYSYD
+891 
-897 FNGVYLINTHN
+897 
-908 GIERKNIP
+908 
-916 PVNVN
+916 
-921 KYKAIK
+921 
-927 KHLDKYYSNLE
+927 
-938 IRQDKG
+938 
-944 NTPYNLRS
+944 
-952 CAYLD
+952 
-957 NFEKYKIKNNNGKI
+957 YKIGK
-971 EYYGKIIWNR
+971 
-981 ISSELYFSYDD
+981 
-992 KGYFVLDSMF
+992 
-1002 MINCKNKNTI
+1002 
-1012 KYLIGILNSKL
+1012 SKH
-1023 SRLYIKLTSAT
+1023 I
-1034 LGSGTYGAKIYIEKI
+1034 
-1049 PIPKIDNTNKKLV
+1049 
-1062 DKIINN
+1062 
-1068 VNEILK
+1068 
-1074 IKNKNS
+1074 
-1080 NADISEIE
+1080 
-1088 GEIDKIVYWLYG
+1088 IDKIDRLICPLYG
-1100 LSEEEIKIIEN
+1100 LTEEEMEFIIGYELEFRV
-1111 GI
+1111 

>member
-27 YEYGSIPNQ
+27 YEYGSIANQ

-197 YKNVLKNFENEE
+197 YKDVLKNFENEE

-253 EMKTKDNYYKE
+253 ETKTKDNYYKE

-600 IRIKTEFESL
+600 IRIKTKFESL

-659 VIGNPPYIQIQTMS
+659 VIGNPPYGAKIS
-673 KSIKDNYKNAGFKSF
+673 AEDKKYFKENYKTTKTIKGVQKGSLDTYTLFIEKGF
-688 ASTGDIYQLFY
+688 
-699 EKSLNLLDKNGVA
+699 NLLDKNG
-712 SLITSNKWMRAGYG
+712 SLAYIVPISFTSSDSLSGVHCLLENNCKNIWVSSYAVRPQPVFQNAVVNTSIILFEKTLTKCKNIFSTKMYRKGKNFNLSNLIDNLQFVEVKDLKMFGRIPKISLPIEKSILQKIFKQKPIKDFMKDKGNPIYYRVVGGRYFKIVTNYTTRSNKETSFFVDKKYRDLIACIL
-726 ASTREYFYNNA
+726 SSNLSFYFYQVYSNNLSWTFSDICSFTIPFDNINSKIIEKIEDLYKQYLKDIEKNA
-737 NVFKIIDLGAGRF
+737 NVRKVSTESKYTMEEFK
-750 SSATVDV
+750 
-757 NIIFY
+757 
-762 GRILQDKIEGERLF
+762 E
-776 DAVNYKD
+776 
-783 DLEYLNLIR
+783 
-792 IRTQEVYNRDAEEK
+792 
-806 TALLYEVVTANLG
+806 
-819 KEWVIMN
+819 
-826 KVERSIFEKINKH
+826 
-839 KALKDWDIQI
+839 
-849 NFGIKTGFNEAFII
+849 
-863 DEETKNK
+863 
-870 LIKED
+870 
-875 KKSEQ
+875 
-880 LIKPLIRGRDI
+880 
-891 KRYSYD
+891 
-897 FNGVYLINTHN
+897 
-908 GIERKNIP
+908 
-916 PVNVN
+916 
-921 KYKAIK
+921 
-927 KHLDKYYSNLE
+927 
-938 IRQDKG
+938 
-944 NTPYNLRS
+944 
-952 CAYLD
+952 
-957 NFEKYKIKNNNGKI
+957 YKIGK
-971 EYYGKIIWNR
+971 
-981 ISSELYFSYDD
+981 
-992 KGYFVLDSMF
+992 
-1002 MINCKNKNTI
+1002 
-1012 KYLIGILNSKL
+1012 SKH
-1023 SRLYIKLTSAT
+1023 I
-1034 LGSGTYGAKIYIEKI
+1034 
-1049 PIPKIDNTNKKLV
+1049 
-1062 DKIINN
+1062 
-1068 VNEILK
+1068 
-1074 IKNKNS
+1074 
-1080 NADISEIE
+1080 
-1088 GEIDKIVYWLYG
+1088 IDKIDRLICPLYG
-1100 LSEEEIKIIEN
+1100 LTEEEMEFIIGYELEFRV
-1111 GI
+1111 

>member
-1 MSKDFFRFDKEYSR
+1 MRFDKEYSR

-126 KKVNENLE
+126 KKVNENYE

-197 YKNVLKNFENEE
+197 YKDVLKNFENE
-209 NASSDRLLSAKE
+209 NSASDRLLSAKE

-566 KEQKEFSDETTEG
+566 KEQKELKDETMDG
-579 IIKRMR
+579 FIKSMR

-592 NADTVEKK
+592 NADSLDKKKK
-600 IRIKTEFESL
+600 IKYKFDSLQSRIINESDFL
-610 MGGIENKSRDILEL
+610 TSE
-624 DADDKKKFLSWNPF
+624 DKKKFLSWNPF

-673 KSIKDNYKNAGFKSF
+673 KNIKDNYKNAGFKSF

-806 TALLYEVVTANLG
+806 TALLSEVVTANLG

-839 KALKDWDIQI
+839 KVLKDWNI
-849 NFGIKTGFNEAFII
+849 NIYTGILTGYNEAFII
-863 DEETKNK
+863 NEEIKNMLIKKDKKNK
-870 LIKED
+870 KV
-875 KKSEQ
+875 
-880 LIKPLIRGRDI
+880 IKPLLVDDAISKYKI
-891 KRYSYD
+891 N
-897 FNGVYLINTHN
+897 FNNKYLINIHN
-908 GIERKNIP
+908 GIKSENIP
-916 PVNVN
+916 HININ
-921 KYKAIK
+921 DYKEIK
-927 KHLDKYYSNLE
+927 KYIDNTVKE
-938 IRQDKG
+938 IEEKG
-944 NTPYNLRS
+944 NIKRRGGHTTENKGFHYRDNMGITPYNLRN
-952 CAYLD
+952 CAYLLEFD
-957 NFEKYKIKNNNGKI
+957 KPKIVWKQTSKNQT
-971 EYYGKIIWNR
+971 
-981 ISSELYFSYDD
+981 
-992 KGYFVLDSMF
+992 F
-1002 MINCKNKNTI
+1002 MIDTDGYYLTITGQMIVMKDNDLNKL
-1012 KYLIGILNSKL
+1012 KYVLSILNSNLFKYYML
-1023 SRLYIKLTSAT
+1023 SVASNL
-1034 LGSGTYGAKIYIEKI
+1034 SGVGIRWIPAFIENV
-1049 PIPKIDNTNKKLV
+1049 PIPKV
-1062 DKIINN
+1062 DKKT
-1068 VNEILK
+1068 EDK
-1074 IKNKNS
+1074 IVRLVEKV
-1080 NADISEIE
+1080 IE
-1088 GEIDKIVYWLYG
+1088 GKKVGIDTRELEEEIDKIVYELYN
-1100 LSEEEIKIIEN
+1100 LNENEIKIIE
-1111 GI
+1111 GKD

>member
-1 MSKDFFRFDKEYSR
+1 MSKDSFRFDKEYSR

-27 YEYGSIPNQ
+27 YEYGSIANQ
-36 NSIIEKYIDCLDDS
+36 NSIIKKYIDCLDDS

-197 YKNVLKNFENEE
+197 YKNVLKNFENE
-209 NASSDRLLSAKE
+209 NAANDCLLSAKE

-240 LIPKEIFDFINIG
+240 LIPKEIFDFINIA
-253 EMKTKDNYYKE
+253 ETKTKDNYYKE

-304 KKEEDYK
+304 KKEDDYK

-435 KILDIACGSGAFP
+435 KILDIACRSGAFP

-566 KEQKEFSDETTEG
+566 KEQKELKDETMDG
-579 IIKRMR
+579 FIKSMR

-592 NADTVEKK
+592 NADSLDKKKK
-600 IRIKTEFESL
+600 IKYKFDSLQSRIINESDFL
-610 MGGIENKSRDILEL
+610 TSE
-624 DADDKKKFLSWNPF
+624 DKKKFLSWNPF

-659 VIGNPPYIQIQTMS
+659 VISNPPYGAKIS
-673 KSIKDNYKNAGFKSF
+673 AEDKKYFKENYKTTKTIKGVQKGSLDTYTLFIEKGF
-688 ASTGDIYQLFY
+688 
-699 EKSLNLLDKNGVA
+699 NLLDKNG
-712 SLITSNKWMRAGYG
+712 SLAYIVPISFTSSDSLSGVHCLLENNCKNIWVSSYAVRPQPVFQNAVVNTSIILFEKTLTKCKNIFSTKMYRKGKNFNLSNLIDNLQFVEVKELKMFGRIPKISLPIEKSILQKIFKQKPIKDFMKDKGNPIYYRVVGGRYFKIVTNYTTRSNKETSFFVDKKYRDLIACIL
-726 ASTREYFYNNA
+726 SSNLSFYFYQVYSNNLSWTFSDICSFTIPFDNINSKIIEKIEDLYKQYLKDIEKNA
-737 NVFKIIDLGAGRF
+737 NVRKVSTESKYTMEEFK
-750 SSATVDV
+750 
-757 NIIFY
+757 
-762 GRILQDKIEGERLF
+762 E
-776 DAVNYKD
+776 
-783 DLEYLNLIR
+783 
-792 IRTQEVYNRDAEEK
+792 
-806 TALLYEVVTANLG
+806 
-819 KEWVIMN
+819 
-826 KVERSIFEKINKH
+826 
-839 KALKDWDIQI
+839 
-849 NFGIKTGFNEAFII
+849 
-863 DEETKNK
+863 
-870 LIKED
+870 
-875 KKSEQ
+875 
-880 LIKPLIRGRDI
+880 
-891 KRYSYD
+891 
-897 FNGVYLINTHN
+897 
-908 GIERKNIP
+908 
-916 PVNVN
+916 
-921 KYKAIK
+921 
-927 KHLDKYYSNLE
+927 
-938 IRQDKG
+938 
-944 NTPYNLRS
+944 
-952 CAYLD
+952 
-957 NFEKYKIKNNNGKI
+957 YKIGK
-971 EYYGKIIWNR
+971 
-981 ISSELYFSYDD
+981 
-992 KGYFVLDSMF
+992 
-1002 MINCKNKNTI
+1002 
-1012 KYLIGILNSKL
+1012 SKH
-1023 SRLYIKLTSAT
+1023 I
-1034 LGSGTYGAKIYIEKI
+1034 
-1049 PIPKIDNTNKKLV
+1049 
-1062 DKIINN
+1062 
-1068 VNEILK
+1068 
-1074 IKNKNS
+1074 
-1080 NADISEIE
+1080 
-1088 GEIDKIVYWLYG
+1088 IDKIDRLICPLYG
-1100 LSEEEIKIIEN
+1100 LTEEEMEFIIGYELEFRV
-1111 GI
+1111 

>member
-1 MSKDFFRFDKEYSR
+1 MRFDKEYSR

-126 KKVNENLE
+126 KKVNENFE

-197 YKNVLKNFENEE
+197 YKDVLKNFENEE

-253 EMKTKDNYYKE
+253 ETKTKDNYYKE

-566 KEQKEFSDETTEG
+566 KEQKELKDETMDG
-579 IIKRMR
+579 FIKSMR

-592 NADTVEKK
+592 NADSLGKKKK
-600 IRIKTEFESL
+600 IKYKFDSLQSRIINESDFL
-610 MGGIENKSRDILEL
+610 TSE
-624 DADDKKKFLSWNPF
+624 DKKKFLSWNPF

-659 VIGNPPYIQIQTMS
+659 VIGNPPYGAKIS
-673 KSIKDNYKNAGFKSF
+673 AEDKKYFKENYKTTKTIKGVQKGSLDTYTLFIEKGF
-688 ASTGDIYQLFY
+688 
-699 EKSLNLLDKNGVA
+699 NLLDKNG
-712 SLITSNKWMRAGYG
+712 SLAYIVPISFTSSDSLSGVHCLLENNCKNIWVSSYAVRPQPVFQNAVVNTSIILFEKTLTKCKNIFSTKMYRKGKNFNLSNLIDNLQFVEVKDLKMFGRIPKISLPIEKSILQKIFKQKPIKDFVKDKGEKIYYRAVGGRYFKVVTNY
-726 ASTREYFYNNA
+726 STNSNTETFLFVDKKYRDLIACILSSNLSFYFYQVYSNNLNWSFSDICSFTIPFDNINSKIIEKIEDLYRQYLKDIEKNA
-737 NVFKIIDLGAGRF
+737 NVRKVSTESKYTMEEFK
-750 SSATVDV
+750 
-757 NIIFY
+757 
-762 GRILQDKIEGERLF
+762 E
-776 DAVNYKD
+776 
-783 DLEYLNLIR
+783 
-792 IRTQEVYNRDAEEK
+792 
-806 TALLYEVVTANLG
+806 
-819 KEWVIMN
+819 
-826 KVERSIFEKINKH
+826 
-839 KALKDWDIQI
+839 
-849 NFGIKTGFNEAFII
+849 
-863 DEETKNK
+863 
-870 LIKED
+870 
-875 KKSEQ
+875 
-880 LIKPLIRGRDI
+880 
-891 KRYSYD
+891 
-897 FNGVYLINTHN
+897 
-908 GIERKNIP
+908 
-916 PVNVN
+916 
-921 KYKAIK
+921 
-927 KHLDKYYSNLE
+927 
-938 IRQDKG
+938 
-944 NTPYNLRS
+944 
-952 CAYLD
+952 
-957 NFEKYKIKNNNGKI
+957 YKIGK
-971 EYYGKIIWNR
+971 
-981 ISSELYFSYDD
+981 
-992 KGYFVLDSMF
+992 
-1002 MINCKNKNTI
+1002 
-1012 KYLIGILNSKL
+1012 SKH
-1023 SRLYIKLTSAT
+1023 I
-1034 LGSGTYGAKIYIEKI
+1034 
-1049 PIPKIDNTNKKLV
+1049 
-1062 DKIINN
+1062 
-1068 VNEILK
+1068 
-1074 IKNKNS
+1074 
-1080 NADISEIE
+1080 
-1088 GEIDKIVYWLYG
+1088 IDKIDRLICPLYG
-1100 LSEEEIKIIEN
+1100 LTEEEMEFIINYELEFRV
-1111 GI
+1111 

>member
-1 MSKDFFRFDKEYSR
+1 MRFDKEYSR

-96 NRNSFG
+96 NKNSFG

-126 KKVNENLE
+126 KKVNENYE

-197 YKNVLKNFENEE
+197 YKDVLKNFENE
-209 NASSDRLLSAKE
+209 NSASDRLLSAKE

-253 EMKTKDNYYKE
+253 EMKAKDNYYKE
-264 VLEELFFNILNVKM
+264 VLEELFFNILNVEM

-566 KEQKEFSDETTEG
+566 KEQKELKDETMDG
-579 IIKRMR
+579 FIKSMR

-592 NADTVEKK
+592 NADSLDKKKK
-600 IRIKTEFESL
+600 IKYKFDSLQSRIINESDFL
-610 MGGIENKSRDILEL
+610 TSE
-624 DADDKKKFLSWNPF
+624 DKKKFLSWNPF

-659 VIGNPPYIQIQTMS
+659 VIGNPPYGAKIS
-673 KSIKDNYKNAGFKSF
+673 AEDKKYFKENYKTTKTIKGVQKGSLDTYTLFIEKGF
-688 ASTGDIYQLFY
+688 
-699 EKSLNLLDKNGVA
+699 NLLDKNG
-712 SLITSNKWMRAGYG
+712 SLAYIVPISFTSSDSLSGVHCLLENNCKNIWVSSYAVRPQPVFQNAVVNTSIILFEKTLTKCKNIFSTKMYRKGKNFNLSNLIDNLQFVEVKELKMFGRIPKISLPIEKSILQKIFKQKPIKDFVKDKGKPIYYRVVGGRYFKIVTNYTTRSNKETSFFVDKKYRDLIACIL
-726 ASTREYFYNNA
+726 SSNLSFYFYQVYSNNLSWTFSDICSFTIPFDNINSKIIEKIEDLYKQYLKDIEKNA
-737 NVFKIIDLGAGRF
+737 NVRKVSTESKYTMEEFK
-750 SSATVDV
+750 
-757 NIIFY
+757 
-762 GRILQDKIEGERLF
+762 E
-776 DAVNYKD
+776 
-783 DLEYLNLIR
+783 
-792 IRTQEVYNRDAEEK
+792 
-806 TALLYEVVTANLG
+806 
-819 KEWVIMN
+819 
-826 KVERSIFEKINKH
+826 
-839 KALKDWDIQI
+839 
-849 NFGIKTGFNEAFII
+849 
-863 DEETKNK
+863 
-870 LIKED
+870 
-875 KKSEQ
+875 
-880 LIKPLIRGRDI
+880 
-891 KRYSYD
+891 
-897 FNGVYLINTHN
+897 
-908 GIERKNIP
+908 
-916 PVNVN
+916 
-921 KYKAIK
+921 
-927 KHLDKYYSNLE
+927 
-938 IRQDKG
+938 
-944 NTPYNLRS
+944 
-952 CAYLD
+952 
-957 NFEKYKIKNNNGKI
+957 YKIGK
-971 EYYGKIIWNR
+971 
-981 ISSELYFSYDD
+981 
-992 KGYFVLDSMF
+992 
-1002 MINCKNKNTI
+1002 
-1012 KYLIGILNSKL
+1012 SKH
-1023 SRLYIKLTSAT
+1023 I
-1034 LGSGTYGAKIYIEKI
+1034 
-1049 PIPKIDNTNKKLV
+1049 
-1062 DKIINN
+1062 
-1068 VNEILK
+1068 
-1074 IKNKNS
+1074 
-1080 NADISEIE
+1080 
-1088 GEIDKIVYWLYG
+1088 IDKIDRLICPLYG
-1100 LSEEEIKIIEN
+1100 LTEEEMEFIIGYELEFRV
-1111 GI
+1111 

>member
-126 KKVNENLE
+126 KKVNENYE

-148 LGEGAKVKTAQSRLN
+148 IGEGAKVKTAQSRLN

-197 YKNVLKNFENEE
+197 YKDVLKNFENE
-209 NASSDRLLSAKE
+209 NAASDRLLSAKE

-400 QNVKA
+400 QNVKS

-457 IIDKLDSNHEF
+457 IIDKLDFNHEF

-566 KEQKEFSDETTEG
+566 KEQKELKDETMDG
-579 IIKRMR
+579 FIKSMR

-592 NADTVEKK
+592 NADSLDKKKK
-600 IRIKTEFESL
+600 IKYKFDSLQARIINESDFL
-610 MGGIENKSRDILEL
+610 TS
-624 DADDKKKFLSWNPF
+624 DDKKKFLSWNPF

-699 EKSLNLLDKNGVA
+699 EKSLNLLDKTGVA

-762 GRILQDKIEGERLF
+762 GKNFEEKAEGEKLF

-792 IRTQEVYNRDAEEK
+792 IRTQEVYNSDAEEK

-826 KVERSIFEKINKH
+826 KVERSIFEKINKY
-839 KALKDWDIQI
+839 KALKDWGISI
-849 NFGIKTGFNEAFII
+849 NRGITTGLNEAFII
-863 DEETKNK
+863 DEETKDK

-875 KKSEQ
+875 KKSAE

-891 KRYSYD
+891 NRYNYD
-897 FNGVYLINTHN
+897 FKKLYFINTHN
-908 GIERKNIP
+908 GLKEKNIS

-944 NTPYNLRS
+944 ITPYNLRN
-952 CAYLD
+952 CTYIED
-957 NFEKYKIKNNNGKI
+957 FEKPKIVYQEICLNA
-971 EYYGKIIWNR
+971 
-981 ISSELYFSYDD
+981 SYSFDD
-992 KGYFVLDSMF
+992 KNSFLTNNAYM
-1002 MINCKNKNTI
+1002 MISPNYNLK
-1012 KYLIGILNSKL
+1012 LLLGLLNSKL
-1023 SRLYIKLTSAT
+1023 YWWFFTKNNVS
-1034 LGSGTYGAKIYIEKI
+1034 LGSSGVRMLAMFIEVL
-1049 PIPKIDNTNKKLV
+1049 PIPKVDKKTEKEIVKLV
-1062 DKIINN
+1062 EKVIEGKKVGIDTR
-1068 VNEILK
+1068 EL
-1074 IKNKNS
+1074 
-1080 NADISEIE
+1080 E
-1088 GEIDKIVYWLYG
+1088 GEIDKIVYELYN
-1100 LSEEEIKIIEN
+1100 LNENEIKIIE
-1111 GI
+1111 GKD

>member
-1 MSKDFFRFDKEYSR
+1 MRFDKEYSR

-197 YKNVLKNFENEE
+197 YKDVLKNFENEE

-566 KEQKEFSDETTEG
+566 KEQKELKDETMDG
-579 IIKRMR
+579 FIKSMR

-592 NADTVEKK
+592 NADSLDKKKK
-600 IRIKTEFESL
+600 IKYKFDGLQSRIINESDFL
-610 MGGIENKSRDILEL
+610 TS
-624 DADDKKKFLSWNPF
+624 DDKKKFLSWNPF

-659 VIGNPPYIQIQTMS
+659 VIGNPPYGA
-673 KSIKDNYKNAGFKSF
+673 KIKEEEKK
-688 ASTGDIYQLFY
+688 IY
-699 EKSLNLLDKNGVA
+699 KSLYKYTTQGEINTYKLFIEKGFNLLDKNGNLNFIVPMSVTSSLSNAPLHKMLLENCELIKISSYGYRPNQIFRDVA
-712 SLITSNKWMRAGYG
+712 FDTS
-726 ASTREYFYNNA
+726 
-737 NVFKIIDLGAGRF
+737 
-750 SSATVDV
+750 
-757 NIIFY
+757 
-762 GRILQDKIEGERLF
+762 ILQFTKT
-776 DAVNYKD
+776 YSKTK
-783 DLEYLNLIR
+783 NLL
-792 IRTQEVYNRDAEEK
+792 T
-806 TALLYEVVTANLG
+806 T
-819 KEWVIMN
+819 
-826 KVERSIFEKINKH
+826 KINKRYREQQIQDLIDN
-839 KALKDWDIQI
+839 LKFV
-849 NFGIKTGFNEAFII
+849 NSLN
-863 DEETKNK
+863 
-870 LIKED
+870 LLKE
-875 KKSEQ
+875 
-880 LIKPLIRGRDI
+880 GR
-891 KRYSYD
+891 
-897 FNGVYLINTHN
+897 
-908 GIERKNIP
+908 
-916 PVNVN
+916 
-921 KYKAIK
+921 
-927 KHLDKYYSNLE
+927 
-938 IRQDKG
+938 
-944 NTPYNLRS
+944 
-952 CAYLD
+952 
-957 NFEKYKIKNNNGKI
+957 
-971 EYYGKIIWNR
+971 
-981 ISSELYFSYDD
+981 
-992 KGYFVLDSMF
+992 
-1002 MINCKNKNTI
+1002 
-1012 KYLIGILNSKL
+1012 
-1023 SRLYIKLTSAT
+1023 
-1034 LGSGTYGAKIYIEKI
+1034 
-1049 PIPKIDNTNKKLV
+1049 IPKISYQIEADILSKLYSIKTTIEDLLNETKQAKPIYWRKAGGLYYKIVTSFPTNTTTETSFYFLPKHAKLIGAIMSSTLYYWRWLANSDWHNIRSYEVLDFPIPIDKFTDNK
-1062 DKIINN
+1062 
-1068 VNEILK
+1068 
-1074 IKNKNS
+1074 
-1080 NADISEIE
+1080 ISEIE
-1088 GEIDKIVYWLYG
+1088 KIYKEYEKDLIKNSKPYRSKGEPAYYARKSKHIIDKIDRLICPLYG
-1100 LSEEEIKIIEN
+1100 LSEEEMEFIIGYELEFRV
-1111 GI
+1111 

>member
-15 EEWTKYLGDNFK
+15 EDWVEYLGDNFK
-27 YEYGSIPNQ
+27 YEYGSIANQ

-197 YKNVLKNFENEE
+197 YKNVLKNFENE
-209 NASSDRLLSAKE
+209 NAASDRLLSAKE

-240 LIPKEIFDFINIG
+240 LIPKEIFDFRNIG

-566 KEQKEFSDETTEG
+566 KEQKELKDETMDG
-579 IIKRMR
+579 FIKSMR

-592 NADTVEKK
+592 NADSLDKKKK
-600 IRIKTEFESL
+600 IKYKFDSLQSRIINESDFL
-610 MGGIENKSRDILEL
+610 TSE
-624 DADDKKKFLSWNPF
+624 DKKKFLSWNPF

-659 VIGNPPYIQIQTMS
+659 VIGNPPYGAKIS
-673 KSIKDNYKNAGFKSF
+673 AEDKKYFKENYKTTKTIKGVQKGSLDTYTLFIEKGF
-688 ASTGDIYQLFY
+688 
-699 EKSLNLLDKNGVA
+699 NLLDKNG
-712 SLITSNKWMRAGYG
+712 SLAYIVPISFTSSDSLSGVHCLLENNCKNIWVSSYAVRPQPVFQNAVVNTSIILFEKTLTKCKNIFSTKMYRKGKNFNLSNLIDNLQFVEVKDLKMFGRIPKISLPIEKSILQKIFKQKPIKDFVKDKGEKIYYRAVGGRYFKVVTNY
-726 ASTREYFYNNA
+726 STNSNTETFLFVDKKYRDLIACILSSNLSFYFYQVYSNNLNWSFSDICSFTIPFDNINSKIIEKIEDLYKQYLKDIEKNA
-737 NVFKIIDLGAGRF
+737 NVRKVSTESKYTMEEFK
-750 SSATVDV
+750 
-757 NIIFY
+757 
-762 GRILQDKIEGERLF
+762 E
-776 DAVNYKD
+776 
-783 DLEYLNLIR
+783 
-792 IRTQEVYNRDAEEK
+792 
-806 TALLYEVVTANLG
+806 
-819 KEWVIMN
+819 
-826 KVERSIFEKINKH
+826 
-839 KALKDWDIQI
+839 
-849 NFGIKTGFNEAFII
+849 
-863 DEETKNK
+863 
-870 LIKED
+870 
-875 KKSEQ
+875 
-880 LIKPLIRGRDI
+880 
-891 KRYSYD
+891 
-897 FNGVYLINTHN
+897 
-908 GIERKNIP
+908 
-916 PVNVN
+916 
-921 KYKAIK
+921 
-927 KHLDKYYSNLE
+927 
-938 IRQDKG
+938 
-944 NTPYNLRS
+944 
-952 CAYLD
+952 
-957 NFEKYKIKNNNGKI
+957 YKIGK
-971 EYYGKIIWNR
+971 
-981 ISSELYFSYDD
+981 
-992 KGYFVLDSMF
+992 
-1002 MINCKNKNTI
+1002 
-1012 KYLIGILNSKL
+1012 SKH
-1023 SRLYIKLTSAT
+1023 I
-1034 LGSGTYGAKIYIEKI
+1034 
-1049 PIPKIDNTNKKLV
+1049 
-1062 DKIINN
+1062 
-1068 VNEILK
+1068 
-1074 IKNKNS
+1074 
-1080 NADISEIE
+1080 
-1088 GEIDKIVYWLYG
+1088 IDKIDRLICPLYG
-1100 LSEEEIKIIEN
+1100 LSEEEMEFIIGYELEFRV
-1111 GI
+1111 

>member
-27 YEYGSIPNQ
+27 YEYGSIANQ

-96 NRNSFG
+96 GKNSFG

-126 KKVNENLE
+126 KKVNENYE

-197 YKNVLKNFENEE
+197 YKDVLKNFENEE
-209 NASSDRLLSAKE
+209 NAASDRLLSAKE

-253 EMKTKDNYYKE
+253 ETKTKDNYYKE

-566 KEQKEFSDETTEG
+566 KEQKELKDETMDG
-579 IIKRMR
+579 FIKSMR

-592 NADTVEKK
+592 NADSLDKKKK
-600 IRIKTEFESL
+600 IKYKFDSLQSRIINESDFL
-610 MGGIENKSRDILEL
+610 TSE
-624 DADDKKKFLSWNPF
+624 DKKKFLSWNPF

-649 IQFGTKFFDI
+649 IQFGTKLFDI
-659 VIGNPPYIQIQTMS
+659 VIGNPPYGAKIS
-673 KSIKDNYKNAGFKSF
+673 AEDKKYFKENYKTTKTIKGVQKGSLDTYTLFIEKGF
-688 ASTGDIYQLFY
+688 
-699 EKSLNLLDKNGVA
+699 NLLDKNG
-712 SLITSNKWMRAGYG
+712 SLAYIVPISFTSSDSLSGVHCLLENNCKNIWVSSYAVRPQPVFQNAVVNTSIILFEKTLTKCKNIFSTKMYRKGKNFNLSNLIDNLQFVEVKDLKMFGRIPKISLPIEKSILQKIFKQKPIKDFVKDKGKPIYYRVVGGRYFKIVTNYTTRSNKETSFFVDKKYRDLIACIL
-726 ASTREYFYNNA
+726 SSNLSFYFYQVYSNNLSWTFSDICSFTIPFDNINSKIIEKIEDLYKQYLKDIEKNA
-737 NVFKIIDLGAGRF
+737 NVRKVSTESKYTMEEFK
-750 SSATVDV
+750 
-757 NIIFY
+757 
-762 GRILQDKIEGERLF
+762 E
-776 DAVNYKD
+776 
-783 DLEYLNLIR
+783 
-792 IRTQEVYNRDAEEK
+792 
-806 TALLYEVVTANLG
+806 
-819 KEWVIMN
+819 
-826 KVERSIFEKINKH
+826 
-839 KALKDWDIQI
+839 
-849 NFGIKTGFNEAFII
+849 
-863 DEETKNK
+863 
-870 LIKED
+870 
-875 KKSEQ
+875 
-880 LIKPLIRGRDI
+880 
-891 KRYSYD
+891 
-897 FNGVYLINTHN
+897 
-908 GIERKNIP
+908 
-916 PVNVN
+916 
-921 KYKAIK
+921 
-927 KHLDKYYSNLE
+927 
-938 IRQDKG
+938 
-944 NTPYNLRS
+944 
-952 CAYLD
+952 
-957 NFEKYKIKNNNGKI
+957 YKIGK
-971 EYYGKIIWNR
+971 
-981 ISSELYFSYDD
+981 
-992 KGYFVLDSMF
+992 
-1002 MINCKNKNTI
+1002 
-1012 KYLIGILNSKL
+1012 SKH
-1023 SRLYIKLTSAT
+1023 I
-1034 LGSGTYGAKIYIEKI
+1034 
-1049 PIPKIDNTNKKLV
+1049 
-1062 DKIINN
+1062 
-1068 VNEILK
+1068 
-1074 IKNKNS
+1074 
-1080 NADISEIE
+1080 
-1088 GEIDKIVYWLYG
+1088 IDKIDRLICPLYG
-1100 LSEEEIKIIEN
+1100 LTEEEMEFIIGYELEFRV
-1111 GI
+1111 

>member
-126 KKVNENLE
+126 KKVNENFE

-197 YKNVLKNFENEE
+197 YKNVLKNFENE
-209 NASSDRLLSAKE
+209 NSASDRLLSAKE

-240 LIPKEIFDFINIG
+240 LIPKEIFDFINID
-253 EMKTKDNYYKE
+253 ETKTKDNYYKE

-530 DEEKESGHENLG
+530 DEEKESGQDNLG

-585 NIAEEYF
+585 NIADGYF

-610 MGGIENKSRDILEL
+610 MGGIENNSRDILEL
-624 DADDKKKFLSWNPF
+624 DAEDKKKFLSWNPF

-659 VIGNPPYIQIQTMS
+659 VIGNPPYGAKIS
-673 KSIKDNYKNAGFKSF
+673 AEDKKYFKENYKYANQGSLDTYKIFIEKGF
-688 ASTGDIYQLFY
+688 
-699 EKSLNLLDKNGVA
+699 NLLDKNGNLNFIVPI
-712 SLITSNKWMRAGYG
+712 SITSSKSNIELHKMILDNCEFVKVSSYSNAPSRI
-726 ASTREYFYNNA
+726 FYNADQRVSIINFMKT
-737 NVFKIIDLGAGRF
+737 NTKTKILLTTKINKKLSSQSIDSVIKNMSFVNSLDFVQPEAFCKIGLPIEKSIMQKLYSQKQTIKDLMGGKQKVYYRSTGGRYYDLYTSYSTKSNKEKSFEIYNSKSIVAILSSTLFYWFRNSYSNHRDSYIREFEIFPIPNF
-750 SSATVDV
+750 SKE
-757 NIIFY
+757 IIN
-762 GRILQDKIEGERLF
+762 K
-776 DAVNYKD
+776 
-783 DLEYLNLIR
+783 LE
-792 IRTQEVYNRDAEEK
+792 K
-806 TALLYEVVTANLG
+806 LG
-819 KEWVIMN
+819 KEYETDI
-826 KVERSIFEKINKH
+826 EKNH
-839 KALKDWDIQI
+839 D
-849 NFGIKTGFNEAFII
+849 
-863 DEETKNK
+863 
-870 LIKED
+870 
-875 KKSEQ
+875 
-880 LIKPLIRGRDI
+880 
-891 KRYSYD
+891 YS
-897 FNGVYLINTHN
+897 NGVKT
-908 GIERKNIP
+908 
-916 PVNVN
+916 
-921 KYKAIK
+921 
-927 KHLDKYYSNLE
+927 
-938 IRQDKG
+938 
-944 NTPYNLRS
+944 
-952 CAYLD
+952 
-957 NFEKYKIKNNNGKI
+957 YKIRK
-971 EYYGKIIWNR
+971 
-981 ISSELYFSYDD
+981 
-992 KGYFVLDSMF
+992 
-1002 MINCKNKNTI
+1002 
-1012 KYLIGILNSKL
+1012 SKH
-1023 SRLYIKLTSAT
+1023 I
-1034 LGSGTYGAKIYIEKI
+1034 
-1049 PIPKIDNTNKKLV
+1049 
-1062 DKIINN
+1062 
-1068 VNEILK
+1068 
-1074 IKNKNS
+1074 
-1080 NADISEIE
+1080 
-1088 GEIDKIVYWLYG
+1088 IDKIDRLICPLYG
-1100 LSEEEIKIIEN
+1100 LTEEEMEFIIGYELEFRV
-1111 GI
+1111 

>member
-1 MSKDFFRFDKEYSR
+1 MRFDKEYSR

-27 YEYGSIPNQ
+27 YEYGSIANQ

-96 NRNSFG
+96 GKNSFG

-197 YKNVLKNFENEE
+197 YKDVLKNFENEE

-253 EMKTKDNYYKE
+253 ETKTKDNYYKE

-624 DADDKKKFLSWNPF
+624 DAEDKKKFLSWNPF

-659 VIGNPPYIQIQTMS
+659 VIGNPPYGAKIS
-673 KSIKDNYKNAGFKSF
+673 AEDKKYFKENYKYANQGSLDTYKIFIEKGF
-688 ASTGDIYQLFY
+688 
-699 EKSLNLLDKNGVA
+699 NLLDKNGNLNFIVPI
-712 SLITSNKWMRAGYG
+712 SITSSKSNIELHKMILDNCEFVKVSSYSNAPSRI
-726 ASTREYFYNNA
+726 FYNADQRVSIINFMKT
-737 NVFKIIDLGAGRF
+737 NTKTKILLTTKINKKLSSQSIDSVIKNMSFVNSLDFVQPEAFCKIGLPIEKSIMQKLYSQKQTIKDLMGGKQKVYYRSTGGRYYDLYTSYSTKSNKEKSFEIYNSKSIVAILSSTLFYWFRNSYSNHRDSYIREFEIFPIPNF
-750 SSATVDV
+750 SKE
-757 NIIFY
+757 
-762 GRILQDKIEGERLF
+762 ILNK
-776 DAVNYKD
+776 
-783 DLEYLNLIR
+783 LE
-792 IRTQEVYNRDAEEK
+792 K
-806 TALLYEVVTANLG
+806 LG
-819 KEWVIMN
+819 KEYETDI
-826 KVERSIFEKINKH
+826 EKNH
-839 KALKDWDIQI
+839 D
-849 NFGIKTGFNEAFII
+849 
-863 DEETKNK
+863 
-870 LIKED
+870 
-875 KKSEQ
+875 
-880 LIKPLIRGRDI
+880 
-891 KRYSYD
+891 YS
-897 FNGVYLINTHN
+897 NGVKT
-908 GIERKNIP
+908 
-916 PVNVN
+916 
-921 KYKAIK
+921 
-927 KHLDKYYSNLE
+927 
-938 IRQDKG
+938 
-944 NTPYNLRS
+944 
-952 CAYLD
+952 
-957 NFEKYKIKNNNGKI
+957 YKIRK
-971 EYYGKIIWNR
+971 
-981 ISSELYFSYDD
+981 
-992 KGYFVLDSMF
+992 
-1002 MINCKNKNTI
+1002 
-1012 KYLIGILNSKL
+1012 SKH
-1023 SRLYIKLTSAT
+1023 I
-1034 LGSGTYGAKIYIEKI
+1034 
-1049 PIPKIDNTNKKLV
+1049 
-1062 DKIINN
+1062 
-1068 VNEILK
+1068 
-1074 IKNKNS
+1074 
-1080 NADISEIE
+1080 
-1088 GEIDKIVYWLYG
+1088 IDKIDRLICPLYG
-1100 LSEEEIKIIEN
+1100 LTEEEMEFIIGYELEFRV
-1111 GI
+1111 

>member
-50 NNKAIVWLGNL
+50 NNRAIVWLGNL

-96 NRNSFG
+96 GKNSFG

-126 KKVNENLE
+126 KKVNENFE

-197 YKNVLKNFENEE
+197 YKNVLKNFENETS
-209 NASSDRLLSAKE
+209 ASDCLLSAKE

-240 LIPKEIFDFINIG
+240 LIPKEIFDFINID
-253 EMKTKDNYYKE
+253 ETKTKDNYYKE

-400 QNVKA
+400 QNVKS

-566 KEQKEFSDETTEG
+566 KEQKELKDGTTEG
-579 IIKRMR
+579 FIKSMR

-592 NADTVEKK
+592 NADSLDKK
-600 IRIKTEFESL
+600 KEIKHKFDSLQARI
-610 MGGIENKSRDILEL
+610 INENDFLTS
-624 DADDKKKFLSWNPF
+624 DDKKKFLSWNPF

-659 VIGNPPYIQIQTMS
+659 VIGNPPYGAKIS
-673 KSIKDNYKNAGFKSF
+673 AEDKKYFKENYKYANQGSLDTYKIFIEKGF
-688 ASTGDIYQLFY
+688 
-699 EKSLNLLDKNGVA
+699 NLLDKNGNLNFIVPM
-712 SLITSNKWMRAGYG
+712 SVTSGKSNIALHKMILDNCKMIRVSSYNDRP
-726 ASTREYFYNNA
+726 SQVFNNA
-737 NVFKIIDLGAGRF
+737 HQKISIIGFLRTDTKCKELLTTKINRRYSSQSIDSVIKNLNFVNSLDFVQPEAFCKIGLPIEKSIMQKLYSQKQTLKDLMGGKQKVYYRNTGDIYYDLYTSYSTTKSTTQNSFKVINSKSIVALMSSTLFWWFRIAYTEGRHSYMHQFERFPIPNFSKEII
-750 SSATVDV
+750 
-757 NIIFY
+757 N
-762 GRILQDKIEGERLF
+762 K
-776 DAVNYKD
+776 
-783 DLEYLNLIR
+783 LE
-792 IRTQEVYNRDAEEK
+792 K
-806 TALLYEVVTANLG
+806 LG
-819 KEWVIMN
+819 KEYETDI
-826 KVERSIFEKINKH
+826 EKNH
-839 KALKDWDIQI
+839 D
-849 NFGIKTGFNEAFII
+849 
-863 DEETKNK
+863 
-870 LIKED
+870 
-875 KKSEQ
+875 
-880 LIKPLIRGRDI
+880 
-891 KRYSYD
+891 YS
-897 FNGVYLINTHN
+897 NGVKT
-908 GIERKNIP
+908 
-916 PVNVN
+916 
-921 KYKAIK
+921 
-927 KHLDKYYSNLE
+927 
-938 IRQDKG
+938 
-944 NTPYNLRS
+944 
-952 CAYLD
+952 
-957 NFEKYKIKNNNGKI
+957 YKIRK
-971 EYYGKIIWNR
+971 
-981 ISSELYFSYDD
+981 
-992 KGYFVLDSMF
+992 
-1002 MINCKNKNTI
+1002 
-1012 KYLIGILNSKL
+1012 SKH
-1023 SRLYIKLTSAT
+1023 I
-1034 LGSGTYGAKIYIEKI
+1034 
-1049 PIPKIDNTNKKLV
+1049 
-1062 DKIINN
+1062 
-1068 VNEILK
+1068 
-1074 IKNKNS
+1074 
-1080 NADISEIE
+1080 
-1088 GEIDKIVYWLYG
+1088 IDKIDRLICPLYG
-1100 LSEEEIKIIEN
+1100 LTEEEMEFIIGYELEFRV
-1111 GI
+1111 

>member
-1 MSKDFFRFDKEYSR
+1 MNNGSLRFDCRYKR
-15 EEWTKYLGDNFK
+15 EDWVEYLGDNFK
-27 YEYGSIPNQ
+27 YEYGSIANQ

-96 NRNSFG
+96 GKNSFG

-109 YSNENEKAYR
+109 YSDENEKAYR

-126 KKVNENLE
+126 KKVNENYE

-197 YKNVLKNFENEE
+197 YKDVLKNFENEE

-228 RALFCWFLREKD
+228 RALFCWFLREKN
-240 LIPKEIFDFINIG
+240 LIPKEIFDFINIA
-253 EMKTKDNYYKE
+253 EMKAKDNYYKE

-792 IRTQEVYNRDAEEK
+792 IRTQEVYNSDAEEK
-806 TALLYEVVTANLG
+806 TALLSEVVTANLG

-826 KVERSIFEKINKH
+826 KVERSIFEKINKY
-839 KALKDWDIQI
+839 KALKDWGISI
-849 NFGIKTGFNEAFII
+849 NRGITTGLNEAFII
-863 DEETKNK
+863 DEETKDK

-875 KKSEQ
+875 KKSAK

-891 KRYSYD
+891 NRYNYD
-897 FNGVYLINTHN
+897 FKKLYFINTHN
-908 GIERKNIP
+908 GLKEKNIS

-944 NTPYNLRS
+944 ITPYNLRN
-952 CAYLD
+952 CTYIED
-957 NFEKYKIKNNNGKI
+957 FEKPKIVYQEICLNA
-971 EYYGKIIWNR
+971 
-981 ISSELYFSYDD
+981 SYSFDD
-992 KGYFVLDSMF
+992 KNSFLTNNAYM
-1002 MINCKNKNTI
+1002 MISPNYNLK
-1012 KYLIGILNSKL
+1012 LLLGLLNSKL
-1023 SRLYIKLTSAT
+1023 YWWFFTKNNVS
-1034 LGSGTYGAKIYIEKI
+1034 LGSSGVRMLAMFIEVL
-1049 PIPKIDNTNKKLV
+1049 PIPKVDKKTEDKIVRLV
-1062 DKIINN
+1062 DK
-1068 VNEILK
+1068 V
-1074 IKNKNS
+1074 
-1080 NADISEIE
+1080 IE
-1088 GEIDKIVYWLYG
+1088 KKRSKVDS
-1100 LSEEEIKIIEN
+1100 SEEEMEIDNLVYKLYNLISEEIRIVERGN
-1111 GI
+1111 FK

>member
-1 MSKDFFRFDKEYSR
+1 MRFDKEYSR

-197 YKNVLKNFENEE
+197 YKDVLKNFENEE
-209 NASSDRLLSAKE
+209 NASSDCLLSAKE

-240 LIPKEIFDFINIG
+240 LIPKEIFDFINID
-253 EMKTKDNYYKE
+253 ETKTKDNYYKE

-566 KEQKEFSDETTEG
+566 KEQKELKDETMDG
-579 IIKRMR
+579 FIKSMR

-592 NADTVEKK
+592 NADSLDKK
-600 IRIKTEFESL
+600 KEIKHKFDSLQARIINESDFL
-610 MGGIENKSRDILEL
+610 TS
-624 DADDKKKFLSWNPF
+624 DDKKKFLSWNPF

-806 TALLYEVVTANLG
+806 TALLSEVVTANLG

-839 KALKDWDIQI
+839 KVLKDWNI
-849 NFGIKTGFNEAFII
+849 NIYTGILTGYNEAFII
-863 DEETKNK
+863 NEEIKNMLIKKDKKNK
-870 LIKED
+870 KV
-875 KKSEQ
+875 
-880 LIKPLIRGRDI
+880 IKPLLVDDAISKYKI
-891 KRYSYD
+891 N
-897 FNGVYLINTHN
+897 FNNKYLINIHN
-908 GIERKNIP
+908 GIKSENIP
-916 PVNVN
+916 HININ
-921 KYKAIK
+921 DYKEIK
-927 KHLDKYYSNLE
+927 KYIDNTVKE
-938 IRQDKG
+938 IEEKG
-944 NTPYNLRS
+944 NIKRRGGHTTENKGFHYRDNMGITPYNLRN
-952 CAYLD
+952 CAYLLEFD
-957 NFEKYKIKNNNGKI
+957 KPKIVWKQTSKNQT
-971 EYYGKIIWNR
+971 
-981 ISSELYFSYDD
+981 
-992 KGYFVLDSMF
+992 F
-1002 MINCKNKNTI
+1002 MIDTDGYYLTITGQMIVMKDNDLNKL
-1012 KYLIGILNSKL
+1012 KYVLSILNSNLFKYYML
-1023 SRLYIKLTSAT
+1023 SVASNL
-1034 LGSGTYGAKIYIEKI
+1034 SGVGIRWIPAFIENV
-1049 PIPKIDNTNKKLV
+1049 PIPKVDKKTEDKIVRLV
-1062 DKIINN
+1062 DK
-1068 VNEILK
+1068 V
-1074 IKNKNS
+1074 
-1080 NADISEIE
+1080 IE
-1088 GEIDKIVYWLYG
+1088 KKRSKVDS
-1100 LSEEEIKIIEN
+1100 SEEEMEIDNLVYKLYNLISEEIRIVEMGN
-1111 GI
+1111 FK

>member
-1 MSKDFFRFDKEYSR
+1 MRFDKEYSR

-50 NNKAIVWLGNL
+50 NNRAIVWLGDL

-181 VNKEF
+181 VNEEF
-186 YKGIKISFDKI
+186 YKGIKELFDKI
-197 YKNVLKNFENEE
+197 CKDVLKNFENE
-209 NASSDRLLSAKE
+209 NSASDCLLSAKE

-253 EMKTKDNYYKE
+253 ETKTKDNYYKE

-566 KEQKEFSDETTEG
+566 KEQKELKDETMDG
-579 IIKRMR
+579 FIKSMR

-592 NADTVEKK
+592 NADSLGKKKK
-600 IRIKTEFESL
+600 IKYKFDSLQSRIINESDFL
-610 MGGIENKSRDILEL
+610 TSE
-624 DADDKKKFLSWNPF
+624 DKKKFLSWNPF

-659 VIGNPPYIQIQTMS
+659 VIGNPPYGAKIS
-673 KSIKDNYKNAGFKSF
+673 AEDKKYFKENYKTTKTIKGVQKGSLDTYTLFIEKGF
-688 ASTGDIYQLFY
+688 
-699 EKSLNLLDKNGVA
+699 NLLDKNG
-712 SLITSNKWMRAGYG
+712 SLAYIVPISFTSSDSLSGVHCLLENNCKNIWVSSYAVRPQPVFQNAVVNTSIILFEKTLTKCKNIFSTKMYRKGKNFNLSNLIDNLQFVEVKDLKMFGRIPKISLPIEKSILQKIFKQKPIKDFVKDKGEKIYYRAVGGRYFKVVTNY
-726 ASTREYFYNNA
+726 STNSNTETFLFVDKKYRDLIACILSSNLSFYFYQVYSNNLNWSFSDICSFTIPFDNINSKIIEKIEDLYRQYLKDIEKNA
-737 NVFKIIDLGAGRF
+737 NVRKVSTESKYTMEEFK
-750 SSATVDV
+750 
-757 NIIFY
+757 
-762 GRILQDKIEGERLF
+762 E
-776 DAVNYKD
+776 
-783 DLEYLNLIR
+783 
-792 IRTQEVYNRDAEEK
+792 
-806 TALLYEVVTANLG
+806 
-819 KEWVIMN
+819 
-826 KVERSIFEKINKH
+826 
-839 KALKDWDIQI
+839 
-849 NFGIKTGFNEAFII
+849 
-863 DEETKNK
+863 
-870 LIKED
+870 
-875 KKSEQ
+875 
-880 LIKPLIRGRDI
+880 
-891 KRYSYD
+891 
-897 FNGVYLINTHN
+897 
-908 GIERKNIP
+908 
-916 PVNVN
+916 
-921 KYKAIK
+921 
-927 KHLDKYYSNLE
+927 
-938 IRQDKG
+938 
-944 NTPYNLRS
+944 
-952 CAYLD
+952 
-957 NFEKYKIKNNNGKI
+957 YKIGK
-971 EYYGKIIWNR
+971 
-981 ISSELYFSYDD
+981 
-992 KGYFVLDSMF
+992 
-1002 MINCKNKNTI
+1002 
-1012 KYLIGILNSKL
+1012 SKH
-1023 SRLYIKLTSAT
+1023 I
-1034 LGSGTYGAKIYIEKI
+1034 
-1049 PIPKIDNTNKKLV
+1049 
-1062 DKIINN
+1062 
-1068 VNEILK
+1068 
-1074 IKNKNS
+1074 
-1080 NADISEIE
+1080 
-1088 GEIDKIVYWLYG
+1088 IDKIDRLICPLYG
-1100 LSEEEIKIIEN
+1100 LTEEEMEFIINYELEFRV
-1111 GI
+1111 

>member
-1 MSKDFFRFDKEYSR
+1 MRFDKEYSR

-96 NRNSFG
+96 DKNSFG

-126 KKVNENLE
+126 KKVNENYE

-197 YKNVLKNFENEE
+197 YKDVLKNFENEE

-240 LIPKEIFDFINIG
+240 LIPKEIFDFINID

-400 QNVKA
+400 QNVKS

-457 IIDKLDSNHEF
+457 IIDKLDFNHEF
-468 YKEFL
+468 YKEF
-473 LKNIKGQAREEFKKL
+473 
-488 YQANKFNYA
+488 Y
-497 YKLDMLQRMIHGVD
+497 
-511 IQPIAIEISRLRAF
+511 
-525 LSLIV
+525 
-530 DEEKESGHENLG
+530 
-542 IKALPNLEFNF
+542 
-553 ISANSLISLEHKE
+553 
-566 KEQKEFSDETTEG
+566 
-579 IIKRMR
+579 
-585 NIAEEYF
+585 
-592 NADTVEKK
+592 
-600 IRIKTEFESL
+600 
-610 MGGIENKSRDILEL
+610 
-624 DADDKKKFLSWNPF
+624 
-638 ENKSTDFFDSE
+638 
-649 IQFGTKFFDI
+649 
-659 VIGNPPYIQIQTMS
+659 
-673 KSIKDNYKNAGFKSF
+673 
-688 ASTGDIYQLFY
+688 
-699 EKSLNLLDKNGVA
+699 
-712 SLITSNKWMRAGYG
+712 
-726 ASTREYFYNNA
+726 
-737 NVFKIIDLGAGRF
+737 
-750 SSATVDV
+750 
-757 NIIFY
+757 
-762 GRILQDKIEGERLF
+762 
-776 DAVNYKD
+776 
-783 DLEYLNLIR
+783 
-792 IRTQEVYNRDAEEK
+792 
-806 TALLYEVVTANLG
+806 
-819 KEWVIMN
+819 
-826 KVERSIFEKINKH
+826 
-839 KALKDWDIQI
+839 
-849 NFGIKTGFNEAFII
+849 
-863 DEETKNK
+863 
-870 LIKED
+870 
-875 KKSEQ
+875 
-880 LIKPLIRGRDI
+880 
-891 KRYSYD
+891 
-897 FNGVYLINTHN
+897 
-908 GIERKNIP
+908 
-916 PVNVN
+916 
-921 KYKAIK
+921 
-927 KHLDKYYSNLE
+927 
-938 IRQDKG
+938 
-944 NTPYNLRS
+944 
-952 CAYLD
+952 
-957 NFEKYKIKNNNGKI
+957 
-971 EYYGKIIWNR
+971 
-981 ISSELYFSYDD
+981 
-992 KGYFVLDSMF
+992 
-1002 MINCKNKNTI
+1002 
-1012 KYLIGILNSKL
+1012 
-1023 SRLYIKLTSAT
+1023 
-1034 LGSGTYGAKIYIEKI
+1034 
-1049 PIPKIDNTNKKLV
+1049 
-1062 DKIINN
+1062 
-1068 VNEILK
+1068 
-1074 IKNKNS
+1074 
-1080 NADISEIE
+1080 
-1088 GEIDKIVYWLYG
+1088 
-1100 LSEEEIKIIEN
+1100 
-1111 GI
+1111 

>member
-96 NRNSFG
+96 NKNSFG

-126 KKVNENLE
+126 KKVNENYE

-197 YKNVLKNFENEE
+197 YKDVLKNFENEE

-435 KILDIACGSGAFP
+435 KILDIACGAE
-448 MGILNRVFN
+448 L
-457 IIDKLDSNHEF
+457 
-468 YKEFL
+468 FL
-473 LKNIKGQAREEFKKL
+473 W
-488 YQANKFNYA
+488 
-497 YKLDMLQRMIHGVD
+497 
-511 IQPIAIEISRLRAF
+511 
-525 LSLIV
+525 
-530 DEEKESGHENLG
+530 
-542 IKALPNLEFNF
+542 
-553 ISANSLISLEHKE
+553 
-566 KEQKEFSDETTEG
+566 
-579 IIKRMR
+579 
-585 NIAEEYF
+585 EY
-592 NADTVEKK
+592 
-600 IRIKTEFESL
+600 
-610 MGGIENKSRDILEL
+610 
-624 DADDKKKFLSWNPF
+624 
-638 ENKSTDFFDSE
+638 
-649 IQFGTKFFDI
+649 
-659 VIGNPPYIQIQTMS
+659 
-673 KSIKDNYKNAGFKSF
+673 
-688 ASTGDIYQLFY
+688 
-699 EKSLNLLDKNGVA
+699 
-712 SLITSNKWMRAGYG
+712 
-726 ASTREYFYNNA
+726 
-737 NVFKIIDLGAGRF
+737 
-750 SSATVDV
+750 
-757 NIIFY
+757 
-762 GRILQDKIEGERLF
+762 
-776 DAVNYKD
+776 
-783 DLEYLNLIR
+783 
-792 IRTQEVYNRDAEEK
+792 
-806 TALLYEVVTANLG
+806 
-819 KEWVIMN
+819 
-826 KVERSIFEKINKH
+826 
-839 KALKDWDIQI
+839 
-849 NFGIKTGFNEAFII
+849 
-863 DEETKNK
+863 
-870 LIKED
+870 
-875 KKSEQ
+875 
-880 LIKPLIRGRDI
+880 
-891 KRYSYD
+891 
-897 FNGVYLINTHN
+897 
-908 GIERKNIP
+908 
-916 PVNVN
+916 
-921 KYKAIK
+921 
-927 KHLDKYYSNLE
+927 
-938 IRQDKG
+938 
-944 NTPYNLRS
+944 
-952 CAYLD
+952 
-957 NFEKYKIKNNNGKI
+957 
-971 EYYGKIIWNR
+971 
-981 ISSELYFSYDD
+981 
-992 KGYFVLDSMF
+992 
-1002 MINCKNKNTI
+1002 
-1012 KYLIGILNSKL
+1012 
-1023 SRLYIKLTSAT
+1023 
-1034 LGSGTYGAKIYIEKI
+1034 
-1049 PIPKIDNTNKKLV
+1049 
-1062 DKIINN
+1062 
-1068 VNEILK
+1068 
-1074 IKNKNS
+1074 
-1080 NADISEIE
+1080 
-1088 GEIDKIVYWLYG
+1088 
-1100 LSEEEIKIIEN
+1100 
-1111 GI
+1111 

>member
-27 YEYGSIPNQ
+27 YEYGSIANQ

-50 NNKAIVWLGNL
+50 NNDAIIWLGNL

-96 NRNSFG
+96 NKNSFG

-197 YKNVLKNFENEE
+197 YKDVLKNFENEE

-253 EMKTKDNYYKE
+253 ETKTKDNYYKE

-600 IRIKTEFESL
+600 IRIKTKFESL

-659 VIGNPPYIQIQTMS
+659 VIGNPPYGAKIS
-673 KSIKDNYKNAGFKSF
+673 AEDKKYFKENYKTTKTIKGVQKGSLDTYTLFIEKGF
-688 ASTGDIYQLFY
+688 
-699 EKSLNLLDKNGVA
+699 NLLDKNG
-712 SLITSNKWMRAGYG
+712 SLAYIVPISFTSSDSLSGVHCLLENNCKNIWVSSYAVRPQPVFQNAVVNTSIILFEKTLTKCKNIFSTKMYRKGKNFNLSNLIDNLQFVEVKDLKMFGRIPKISLPIEKSILQKIFKQKPIKDFVKDKGEKIYYRAVGGRYFKVVTNY
-726 ASTREYFYNNA
+726 STNSNTETFLFVDKKYRDLIACILSSNLSFYFYQVYSNNLNWSFSDICSFTIPFDNINSKIIEKIEDLYKQYLKDIEKNA
-737 NVFKIIDLGAGRF
+737 NVRKVSTESKYTMEEFK
-750 SSATVDV
+750 
-757 NIIFY
+757 
-762 GRILQDKIEGERLF
+762 E
-776 DAVNYKD
+776 
-783 DLEYLNLIR
+783 
-792 IRTQEVYNRDAEEK
+792 
-806 TALLYEVVTANLG
+806 
-819 KEWVIMN
+819 
-826 KVERSIFEKINKH
+826 
-839 KALKDWDIQI
+839 
-849 NFGIKTGFNEAFII
+849 
-863 DEETKNK
+863 
-870 LIKED
+870 
-875 KKSEQ
+875 
-880 LIKPLIRGRDI
+880 
-891 KRYSYD
+891 
-897 FNGVYLINTHN
+897 
-908 GIERKNIP
+908 
-916 PVNVN
+916 
-921 KYKAIK
+921 
-927 KHLDKYYSNLE
+927 
-938 IRQDKG
+938 
-944 NTPYNLRS
+944 
-952 CAYLD
+952 
-957 NFEKYKIKNNNGKI
+957 YKIGK
-971 EYYGKIIWNR
+971 
-981 ISSELYFSYDD
+981 
-992 KGYFVLDSMF
+992 
-1002 MINCKNKNTI
+1002 
-1012 KYLIGILNSKL
+1012 SKH
-1023 SRLYIKLTSAT
+1023 I
-1034 LGSGTYGAKIYIEKI
+1034 
-1049 PIPKIDNTNKKLV
+1049 
-1062 DKIINN
+1062 
-1068 VNEILK
+1068 
-1074 IKNKNS
+1074 
-1080 NADISEIE
+1080 
-1088 GEIDKIVYWLYG
+1088 IDKIDRLICPLYG
-1100 LSEEEIKIIEN
+1100 LTEEEMEFIIGYELEFRV
-1111 GI
+1111 